1 MTKRISTLFFLLL
14 AVCRIVFS
22 QSIPDIPVLPEEQY
36 SIPDKVE
43 VGPTGAA
50 TYSIPLEMPLGTNG
64 FQPSLLINYNSQS
77 GYGMLGIGW
86 NIAGLSKIE
95 RGSKNFYHDETVKR
109 NGITFTDEDQLYL
122 DGQRLILL
130 SGQHFREGAVYGFEV
145 ENYARVT
152 IKKAFLKSE
161 NKSYTYFELKTL
173 DGKVFNYGLGNSSIV
188 SDSKSHHS
196 NFPYKG
202 AADAICWKLSSAKDI
217 DGNEISYVYSN
228 GGMTL
233 NRIYYAGTIVYFSYA
248 ENTKNPQRRY
258 IGDFELVNDRL
269 LVGINI
275 RQGNTDFRKYV
286 FDYEDKG
293 TVRRLNRIG
302 LYAWKPEK
310 SNDDDYSSLPI
321 YPGDDDDNIGIGN
334 EGIEGPKGDFEFL
347 GSTYI
352 EWGSIPEIENIELL
366 GLNPPDYDQMYIGDI
381 DGNGRKDH
389 IYLIYSKNN
398 NYFNI
403 KYENDG
409 NLREIYF
416 APIGESVI
424 FRIMPNV
431 LIQDIDL
438 DGKDEIVLL
447 YQEVIDDERSNDKS
461 QLRLKLFTYDEN
473 KKELVEKQDL
483 MVSNMISFFD
493 TWHPVIPPF
502 FSYVNDDIYPDL
514 RIIVYNRFVYKHNI
528 YIGEYVYDS
537 GVLKPLY
544 NTDMGTIKPVTVS
557 DSYNWRKSVL
567 GDFDGNGVLDLF
579 HCKSGDSYSD
589 NMINYSDK
597 FNIIES
603 GEWRVWQDGHQSSS
617 EGNDW
622 IDRAVPY
629 GMDINGDN
637 RTDLLI
643 QYQEQN
649 NHSWRVL
656 INNGINGIPK
666 MEHIDIIEASCLNQW
681 DNDYKI
687 PIDYNGDGLMDF
699 VVADECY
706 EGKRFIRTRWW
717 FYRNYNGELVLD
729 RVFETP
735 YEISYKS
742 NEERVPVVADINND
756 GVNDI
761 VYYENGR
768 LKAFTMYGASKTNL
782 VHKMTSG
789 KNKAY
794 EFTYKNH
801 DNYSKQGNIT
811 EPQYEGVKILNT
823 PLLVV
828 DILSINNSQQKQYN
842 YGKILFDNKKG
853 FIGFD
858 EIVERN
864 YFNRTDEN
872 NLYPVELLNY
882 TVTEMLFAPML
893 DINLLQSSNSYK
905 YLNLMLREKNVYKY
919 RRLPGGLQ
927 LYEPILKTTYENR
940 DIPISDLRYIPV
952 TTSIAF
958 EDYINNF
965 KKTTKYTYSGTGM
978 GVEISSKPKGTLLS
992 EEVIQG
998 EYIKRTEYS
1007 DFDREHKGIVEFL
1020 PKTKTVTYSKKSEK
1034 IAYRTNY
1041 EYDSKYRIIK
1051 QTDYANLPEQVVT
1064 EYEYYPHGNLRK
1076 TTVSVPGLPTQTDTY
1091 EYDKRFR
1098 LPTRTTNSLGQTT
1111 ERVYDF
1117 CTGNILRYR
1126 DIDGSVTKYKY
1137 NTKGRLC
1144 KKSLPTGQ
1152 TVEYESR
1159 YTKPEGADYFVSES
1173 YSPEPLSNTTVVYNK
1188 FDEEIERSETGPNGK
1203 ILFGEKS
1210 YDYRHRLYKDVG
1222 LHTKN
1227 DQSPPYT
1234 EYSYDHLDRIKSK
1247 TVFDGLFT
1255 NRTEYTYSGR
1265 TTTVTDAEDGKQISK
1280 TTLNDLGLVE
1290 SKTDRGGTIYYTYNA
1305 EGKPVSI
1312 SAGGATTEFKYDG
1325 YGNRISI
1332 KDPSAGTIV
1341 SSYYANGLLKSQTNA
1356 KGDRTTFEYDAL
1368 GRRTKE
1374 TETEA
1379 ANKYVY
1385 DYEYT
1390 YVSGTNGKGQIERIV
1405 LKENGTAKH
1414 TQDFTYNDK
1423 HLITKLTDTYKGDR
1437 YECSFEYD
1445 KYRQLIR
1452 ETSPSGLV
1460 KENVYNRYGEVI
1472 EIRAAGKT
1480 VWNLEDYDAKG
1491 NIRRF
1496 KLGEGIYTDYMY
1508 KKNNLLES
1516 IVTRCGL
1523 AKIPIQDVRYDYDRH
1538 YNLIQRND
1546 VTLHKNETFRYD
1558 DLDRLTDIRLN
1569 GGEDNS
1575 IWYQAN
1581 GNIFQKYDV
1590 GRYIYDPIRPFA
1602 VSYIGSASEGIS
1614 DTEQRLTYNAYN
1626 KVTLVAQGDTQYS
1639 IVYGLDR
1646 QRIESVLKDKGK
1658 VKYTRLYMG
1667 SYERKTSANGV
1678 VTHVDYIY
1686 APTGLA
1692 AIHKRIG
1699 TRQGTYYVLTDNI
1712 GSVSVV
1718 TDGFGN
1724 IINRYYYT
1732 AWGGRV
1738 RTDNGE
1744 YDHATYFGDEGG
1756 DVTDRGYTCHEH
1768 LTPLNL
1774 IDMNGRIYDPVL
1786 ARFLSPD
1793 PYIQAPD
1800 FTQNYNRYAYCLN
1813 NPFKYTDPSGEW
1825 IHLLIGAAIGGVTNL
1840 VINSIQ
1846 GNVKNF
1852 WQGLGYFGI
1861 GAAAGALSAAT
1872 AGGASSLL
1880 AGGSFGAGFM
1890 GSSTALTAGASF
1902 LNGAAISGSAGLA
1915 GGFVNG
1921 LGNGLMH
1928 GQKFGQALLSGA
1940 QEGLFGATV
1949 GGLVGGLVGGFSAF
1963 FRHRNFW
1970 DGSKVINTEVLADAN
1985 LPPIK
1990 QIGDF
1995 DCGYANAE
2003 ANTGVS
2009 QVAFKNK
2016 SIELMKQYP
2025 ELYSEKGVKPK
2036 LLGLSIENLTGRN
2049 CMLSND
2055 KFPTSVSEIQSYK
2068 MWLNQGNRFIFSSS
2082 TSTSMNHA
2090 TSLNKIIVKTV
2101 QKLSGAEYQKLFYE
2115 IMDSA
2120 GGYFK
2125 IIPAK
2130 ALNFDLF
2137 IRIFP

>member
-1 MTKRISTLFFLLL
+1 MTKRISILFFLLL
-14 AVCRIVFS
+14 AVGRIVFS
-22 QSIPDIPVLPEEQY
+22 QSIPDTHATPVSSGEPY

-43 VGPTGAA
+43 VGTTGAA
-50 TYSIPLEMPLGTNG
+50 TYSIPLEMPPGTNG
-64 FQPSLLINYNSQS
+64 FQPSFSINYNSQS

-86 NIAGLSKIE
+86 NVSGLSKIE
-95 RGSKNFYHDETVKR
+95 RGSKNFYHDEAVKR

-130 SGQHFREGAVYGFEV
+130 SGQHFREGAIYGFEV

-196 NFPYKG
+196 NFPYNG
-202 AADAICWKLSSAKDI
+202 AYDAICWKLSSAKDI

-233 NRIYYAGTIVYFSYA
+233 DRIYYAGTIVYFSYA

-258 IGDFELVNDRL
+258 IGDFKLVNDRL

-293 TVRRLNRIG
+293 TVRRLNRID

-310 SNDDDYSSLPI
+310 SKDDDDSSLPV
-321 YPGDDDDNIGIGN
+321 YPGDDDDNIGIGD
-334 EGIEGPKGDFEFL
+334 EGIEGPKGDFELL

-352 EWGSIPEIENIELL
+352 EWGSIPEIENIELF

-381 DGNGRKDH
+381 DGDGKKDY
-389 IYLIYSKNN
+389 IYLVYKEKE
-398 NYFNI
+398 YYYNI
-403 KYENDG
+403 KYESNG
-409 NLREIYF
+409 NLQEIGF
-416 APIGESVI
+416 TPKMFLP
-424 FRIMPNV
+424 FRKPTI

-447 YQEVIDDERSNDKS
+447 YDEFLTAPDLVFNS
-461 QLRLKLFTYDEN
+461 QLRLKLFTYDVS

-483 MVSNMISFFD
+483 MISSMVYSFLFSKEK
-493 TWHPVIPPF
+493 TELISAF
-502 FSYVNDDIYPDL
+502 FSYVDDDIYPDL
-514 RIIVYNRFVYKHNI
+514 RIIVKNKLIDPNNI
-528 YIGEYVYDS
+528 HIGEYVYRS

-544 NTDMGTIKPVTVS
+544 NTDMGTVKPVAVS
-557 DSYNWRKSVL
+557 DTENWQKNVL

-589 NMINYSDK
+589 NVIKISDK

-666 MEHIDIIEASCLNQW
+666 MEHIDIIEASCTNEW

-699 VVADECY
+699 VVADECHDIINK
-706 EGKRFIRTRWW
+706 ERRFTRTRWG
-717 FYRNYNGELVLD
+717 FYRNDNGKLVLD
-729 RVFETP
+729 RFFETP

-782 VHKMTSG
+782 VNKITSG
-789 KNKAY
+789 KNKTY

-801 DNYSKQGNIT
+801 DNYSKQGNVT
-811 EPQYEGVKILNT
+811 ELQYEGVKILNT

-858 EIVERN
+858 KIVERN
-864 YFNRTDEN
+864 YFNKTDKN
-872 NLYPVELLNY
+872 DLYPVELLNY
-882 TVTEMLFAPML
+882 TVTEMLFAPIL
-893 DINLLQSSNSYK
+893 DINLLQSSNSHK
-905 YLNLMLREKNVYKY
+905 YFNLMLKEKNVYKY
-919 RRLPGGLQ
+919 RRFPGGLQ

-940 DIPISDLRYIPV
+940 DIPVSDLRYIPV

-1137 NTKGRLC
+1137 NAQGRLC

-1173 YSPEPLSNTTVVYNK
+1173 YSPEPLSKTTVVYNK
-1188 FDEEIERSETGPNGK
+1188 FDEEIERQETGPNGS

-1210 YDYRHRLYKDVG
+1210 YDYRHRLYKEVG

-1227 DQSPPYT
+1227 EQSPPYT
-1234 EYSYDHLDRIKSK
+1234 EYSYDYLDRIKSK

-1255 NRTEYTYSGR
+1255 NRTEYAYSGR

-1496 KLGEGIYTDYMY
+1496 KLGEGIYTDYGY

-1569 GGEDNS
+1569 GGEGNS

-1678 VTHVDYIY
+1678 VTHLDYIY

-1692 AIHKRIG
+1692 AIHKRTG

-1786 ARFLSPD
+1786 GRFLSPD

-1825 IHLLIGAAIGGVTNL
+1825 ALLDDVIAAVVGGVINL
-1840 VINSIQ
+1840 TVNLIQ
-1846 GNVKNF
+1846 GNVKNVGHGF
-1852 WQGLGYFGI
+1852 ALFGVGAAGGLASLYVSPIVGAGFVSGANSFLNQGFNTHWQKIDAGQVLFSMAMGAGTSYLGGALGGALSQPISSVTSEIASPIIRETLTQGVINSSVGFTMGAGMALIGGAEFKDAMKQGGI
-1861 GAAAGALSAAT
+1861 GA
-1872 AGGASSLL
+1872 
-1880 AGGSFGAGFM
+1880 
-1890 GSSTALTAGASF
+1890 LT
-1902 LNGAAISGSAGLA
+1902 
-1915 GGFVNG
+1915 G
-1921 LGNGLMH
+1921 LGIGIMNGTVSAI
-1928 GQKFGQALLSGA
+1928 QYASKNDVN
-1940 QEGLFGATV
+1940 LFTG
-1949 GGLVGGLVGGFSAF
+1949 
-1963 FRHRNFW
+1963 
-1970 DGSKVINTEVLADAN
+1970 KEKNT
-1985 LPPIK
+1985 
-1990 QIGDF
+1990 
-1995 DCGYANAE
+1995 
-2003 ANTGVS
+2003 S
-2009 QVAFKNK
+2009 SK
-2016 SIELMKQYP
+2016 SIEYNFSNTTSEHQEDPGRRVPLNMIDEAIKTGIPSPDPQGTGAIMYKITMYRNGKSYTL
-2025 ELYSEKGVKPK
+2025 EVLYNSQTNEIWHFRYIPK
-2036 LLGLSIENLTGRN
+2036 
-2049 CMLSND
+2049 
-2055 KFPTSVSEIQSYK
+2055 
-2068 MWLNQGNRFIFSSS
+2068 
-2082 TSTSMNHA
+2082 
-2090 TSLNKIIVKTV
+2090 
-2101 QKLSGAEYQKLFYE
+2101 
-2115 IMDSA
+2115 
-2120 GGYFK
+2120 
-2125 IIPAK
+2125 
-2130 ALNFDLF
+2130 
-2137 IRIFP
+2137 

>member
-50 TYSIPLEMPLGTNG
+50 TYSIPLEMPPGTNG

-86 NIAGLSKIE
+86 NVSGLSKIE

-152 IKKAFLKSE
+152 IKKALLKSG
-161 NKSYTYFELKTL
+161 NKSHTYFELKTL

-217 DGNEISYVYSN
+217 DGNEISYIYSN

-233 NRIYYAGTIVYFSYA
+233 DRIYYAGTIVYFSYA

-258 IGDFELVNDRL
+258 VGDFELVNDKL

-275 RQGNTDFRKYV
+275 RQGSTDFRKYV

-293 TVRRLNRIG
+293 TVRRLNTIS

-310 SNDDDYSSLPI
+310 SKDDDDSSLPV
-321 YPGDDDDNIGIGN
+321 YPGDDDDNIGIGD
-334 EGIEGPKGDFEFL
+334 EGIEGPKGDFELL
-347 GSTYI
+347 GSTFI
-352 EWGSIPEIENIELL
+352 EWGSIPEIENIELF

-416 APIGESVI
+416 SPIGESVT
-424 FRIMPNV
+424 FRIKPNI

-447 YQEVIDDERSNDKS
+447 YQEVIDAERSNLKS

-493 TWHPVIPPF
+493 TWHQVIPPF

-514 RIIVYNRFVYKHNI
+514 RIIVYNRFIYKHNI

-579 HCKSGDSYSD
+579 HGKSASLV
-589 NMINYSDK
+589 NNVINYSDK

-603 GEWRVWQDGHQSSS
+603 GVWRVWQDGHQSSS

-629 GMDINGDN
+629 GIDINGDN

-801 DNYSKQGNIT
+801 DNYSNPGNIT

-828 DILSINNSQQKQYN
+828 DILSINNSQEKQYN

-864 YFNRTDEN
+864 YFNKTDKN
-872 NLYPVELLNY
+872 DLYPVELLNY

-905 YLNLMLREKNVYKY
+905 YLNLMLKEKNVYKY

-958 EDYINNF
+958 EDHINNF
-965 KKTTKYTYSGTGM
+965 KKTTNYTYSGTGM
-978 GVEISSKPKGTLLS
+978 GVEMSSKPKGTLLS

-1020 PKTKTVTYSKKSEK
+1020 PKTKTVTYSKNSEK

-1098 LPTRTTNSLGQTT
+1098 LPTRTANSLGQTT

-1117 CTGNILRYR
+1117 CTGNILIYR

-1210 YDYRHRLYKDVG
+1210 YDYRHRLYKEVG

-1390 YVSGTNGKGQIERIV
+1390 YVSGNDGKGQIERIV

-1423 HLITKLTDTYKGDR
+1423 HLITKLTDTYKGDK
-1437 YECSFEYD
+1437 YERSFEYD

-1472 EIRAAGKT
+1472 EIKAADQT
-1480 VWNLEDYDAKG
+1480 VWKLEDYDAKG

-1496 KLGEGIYTDYMY
+1496 KLGEWINTYYMY

-1523 AKIPIQDVRYDYDRH
+1523 PKTPLQEVRYDYDRH

-1546 VTLHKNETFRYD
+1546 ITLSKNETFEYD

-1569 GGEDNS
+1569 GGDGNS

-1602 VSYIGSASEGIS
+1602 VSYIGSASKGIS

-1667 SYERKTSANGV
+1667 SYERKTSADGV
-1678 VTHVDYIY
+1678 VTLVDYIY

-1692 AIHKRIG
+1692 AIHKRTG

-1712 GSVSVV
+1712 GSVSAV
-1718 TDGFGN
+1718 TDYMGN

-1813 NPFKYTDPSGEW
+1813 NPFKYTDPSGEIAW
-1825 IHLLIGAAIGGVTNL
+1825 FVIPLITAGIFAVGNTVAHSVRGDVGNFWSGLKYFGQGALTGFALGCAWEFAPAITWLGLGQGIQTAMTVYTYGKVIEGVVGTAVGAFNGGWKGVGNGAKTFLGNFYLDENEWLGGIWQGFSRHTWEMLQSFVGEGYTHVKNAFREVDRVDYFGGATFATKENSESRFGVSIGNYINVNIKDKIKGKFDDRVISDPLFMHEYGHTLDSRLFGISYLFAIGIPSL
-1840 VINSIQ
+1840 IS
-1846 GNVKNF
+1846 
-1852 WQGLGYFGI
+1852 
-1861 GAAAGALSAAT
+1861 AAGDGNHSIFWAERRANRHAKRYFKRYYGIDWAT
-1872 AGGASSLL
+1872 
-1880 AGGSFGAGFM
+1880 
-1890 GSSTALTAGASF
+1890 
-1902 LNGAAISGSAGLA
+1902 
-1915 GGFVNG
+1915 
-1921 LGNGLMH
+1921 
-1928 GQKFGQALLSGA
+1928 QKTKYYG
-1940 QEGLFGATV
+1940 
-1949 GGLVGGLVGGFSAF
+1949 
-1963 FRHRNFW
+1963 
-1970 DGSKVINTEVLADAN
+1970 ITE
-1985 LPPIK
+1985 
-1990 QIGDF
+1990 
-1995 DCGYANAE
+1995 
-2003 ANTGVS
+2003 
-2009 QVAFKNK
+2009 
-2016 SIELMKQYP
+2016 
-2025 ELYSEKGVKPK
+2025 
-2036 LLGLSIENLTGRN
+2036 EN
-2049 CMLSND
+2049 
-2055 KFPTSVSEIQSYK
+2055 FPTY
-2068 MWLNQGNRFIFSSS
+2068 
-2082 TSTSMNHA
+2082 
-2090 TSLNKIIVKTV
+2090 
-2101 QKLSGAEYQKLFYE
+2101 
-2115 IMDSA
+2115 
-2120 GGYFK
+2120 
-2125 IIPAK
+2125 
-2130 ALNFDLF
+2130 
-2137 IRIFP
+2137 

>member
-14 AVCRIVFS
+14 AGCRIVFS

-50 TYSIPLEMPLGTNG
+50 TYSIPLEMLPGTNG
-64 FQPSLLINYNSQS
+64 FQPSFSINYNSQS

-86 NIAGLSKIE
+86 NVSGLSKIE
-95 RGSKNFYHDETVKR
+95 RGSKSFYHDETVKR

-152 IKKAFLKSE
+152 IKKALLKSG

-233 NRIYYAGTIVYFSYA
+233 DRIYYAGTTVYFSYA

-275 RQGNTDFRKYV
+275 RQGSTDFRKYV

-293 TVRRLNRIG
+293 TVRRLNTIS

-310 SNDDDYSSLPI
+310 SKDDDDSSLPV
-321 YPGDDDDNIGIGN
+321 YPGDDDDNIGIGD
-334 EGIEGPKGDFEFL
+334 EGIEGPKGDFEHL

-352 EWGSIPEIENIELL
+352 EWGSSPEIEIVDLQAQSV
-366 GLNPPDYDQMYIGDI
+366 PDYDQMYMGDI
-381 DGNGRKDH
+381 DGDGKKDY
-389 IYLIYSKNN
+389 IYLVYKEKE
-398 NYFNI
+398 YYYNI
-403 KYENDG
+403 KYESNG
-409 NLREIYF
+409 NLQEIGF
-416 APIGESVI
+416 TPKMFLPFRKPII
-424 FRIMPNV
+424 

-447 YQEVIDDERSNDKS
+447 YDEFLTAPDLVFNS
-461 QLRLKLFTYDEN
+461 QLRLKLFTYDVS

-483 MVSNMISFFD
+483 MISSMVYSFLFSKEK
-493 TWHPVIPPF
+493 TELISAF
-502 FSYVNDDIYPDL
+502 FSYVDDDIYPDL
-514 RIIVYNRFVYKHNI
+514 RIIVKNKLIDPNNI
-528 YIGEYVYDS
+528 HIGEYVYRS

-544 NTDMGTIKPVTVS
+544 NTDMGTVKPVAVS
-557 DSYNWRKSVL
+557 DTENWQKNVL

-589 NMINYSDK
+589 NVIKISDK

-603 GEWRVWQDGHQSSS
+603 GEWRVWKFSNWSNS
-617 EGNDW
+617 EFNDW
-622 IDRAVPY
+622 INKAVPY
-629 GMDINGDN
+629 GIDINGDN
-637 RTDLLI
+637 RTDMLI
-643 QYQEQN
+643 EYPEGN
-649 NHSWRVL
+649 NIVWVGL
-656 INNGINGIPK
+656 INNGIHESPK
-666 MEHIDIIEASCLNQW
+666 MEHVEVFGASYANEW
-681 DNDYKI
+681 DNAYKI

-699 VVADECY
+699 VEADEFY
-706 EGKRFIRTRWW
+706 DGEQFIRTYWG
-717 FYRNYNGELVLD
+717 FYRNDNGKLVLD
-729 RVFETP
+729 RFFETP

-782 VHKMTSG
+782 VHKITSG
-789 KNKAY
+789 KNKTY

-801 DNYSKQGNIT
+801 DNYSKQGNVT

-858 EIVERN
+858 KIVERN
-864 YFNRTDEN
+864 YFNKTDKN
-872 NLYPVELLNY
+872 DLYPVELLNY
-882 TVTEMLFAPML
+882 TVTEMLFAPIL
-893 DINLLQSSNSYK
+893 DINLLQSSNSHK
-905 YLNLMLREKNVYKY
+905 YFNLMLKEKNVYKY
-919 RRLPGGLQ
+919 RRFPGGLQ

-940 DIPISDLRYIPV
+940 DIPVSDLRYIPV

-1137 NTKGRLC
+1137 NAQGRLC

-1173 YSPEPLSNTTVVYNK
+1173 YSPEPLSKTTVVYNK
-1188 FDEEIERSETGPNGK
+1188 FDEEIERQETGSNGS

-1210 YDYRHRLYKDVG
+1210 YDYRHRLYKEVG

-1227 DQSPPYT
+1227 EQSPPYT
-1234 EYSYDHLDRIKSK
+1234 EYSYDYLDRIKSK

-1255 NRTEYTYSGR
+1255 NRTEYAYSGR

-1390 YVSGTNGKGQIERIV
+1390 YVLGTNGKGQIERIV

-1423 HLITKLTDTYKGDR
+1423 HLITKLTDTYKGDK
-1437 YECSFEYD
+1437 YERSFEYD

-1538 YNLIQRND
+1538 YNLIKRND
-1546 VTLHKNETFRYD
+1546 ITLSKNETFEYD

-1692 AIHKRIG
+1692 AIHKRTG
-1699 TRQGTYYVLTDNI
+1699 TRQGIYYVLTDNI

-1768 LTPLNL
+1768 LAPLNL

-1825 IHLLIGAAIGGVTNL
+1825 AILDDVIAAVVGGVINL
-1840 VINSIQ
+1840 TVNLIQ
-1846 GNVKNF
+1846 GNVKDPGHGFALFGVGAAGGLASLYVSPIVGASFVSGANSF
-1852 WQGLGYFGI
+1852 LNQGFNTHWQKIDAGQVFFSMAMGAGTSYLGGALGSALSQPISRVTSEIASPIIRETLTQGVTNASVGFTIGAGMAWVSGAEFKDVMKQGGI
-1861 GAAAGALSAAT
+1861 GA
-1872 AGGASSLL
+1872 
-1880 AGGSFGAGFM
+1880 
-1890 GSSTALTAGASF
+1890 LT
-1902 LNGAAISGSAGLA
+1902 
-1915 GGFVNG
+1915 G
-1921 LGNGLMH
+1921 LGIGIMNGTVSAI
-1928 GQKFGQALLSGA
+1928 QYASKNDVN
-1940 QEGLFGATV
+1940 LFTG
-1949 GGLVGGLVGGFSAF
+1949 
-1963 FRHRNFW
+1963 
-1970 DGSKVINTEVLADAN
+1970 KEKNT
-1985 LPPIK
+1985 
-1990 QIGDF
+1990 
-1995 DCGYANAE
+1995 
-2003 ANTGVS
+2003 S
-2009 QVAFKNK
+2009 SK
-2016 SIELMKQYP
+2016 SIEYNFSDTPSKHQEDSERRVPLNMIDEAIKTGIPSPDPQGTGAIMYKITMYRNGKSYTL
-2025 ELYSEKGVKPK
+2025 EVLYNSQTNEIWHFKYSPK
-2036 LLGLSIENLTGRN
+2036 
-2049 CMLSND
+2049 
-2055 KFPTSVSEIQSYK
+2055 
-2068 MWLNQGNRFIFSSS
+2068 
-2082 TSTSMNHA
+2082 
-2090 TSLNKIIVKTV
+2090 
-2101 QKLSGAEYQKLFYE
+2101 
-2115 IMDSA
+2115 
-2120 GGYFK
+2120 
-2125 IIPAK
+2125 
-2130 ALNFDLF
+2130 
-2137 IRIFP
+2137 

>member
-1 MTKRISTLFFLLL
+1 MTKRISILFFLLL
-14 AVCRIVFS
+14 AVCRIAFS
-22 QSIPDIPVLPEEQY
+22 QLTPDVPIFPVAPGEQY

-43 VGPTGAA
+43 VSTTGVA
-50 TYSIPLEMPLGTNG
+50 TYSIPLEMPPGANG
-64 FQPSLLINYNSQS
+64 FQPSLSINYNSQS

-86 NIAGLSKIE
+86 NVSGLSKIE

-152 IKKAFLKSE
+152 IKKTFLKSE

-173 DGKVFNYGLGNSSIV
+173 DGKVFNYGLGNNSIV

-196 NFPYKG
+196 NFPYNG

-233 NRIYYAGTIVYFSYA
+233 NSIYYAGTTVYFSYA

-258 IGDFELVNDRL
+258 VGDFKLVNDKL
-269 LVGINI
+269 LVEINI
-275 RQGNTDFRKYV
+275 SGFRKYV
-286 FDYEDKG
+286 FNYEDKG

-302 LYAWKPEK
+302 IYAWKPEK
-310 SNDDDYSSLPI
+310 SKDDDDSSLPM
-321 YPGDDDDNIGIGN
+321 YPGDEDDNIGIGQ
-334 EGIEGPKGDFEFL
+334 EMPKGNFEHL
-347 GSTYI
+347 ASTSI
-352 EWGSIPEIENIELL
+352 EWGSSSEIEIVDLQAQSVSGYE
-366 GLNPPDYDQMYIGDI
+366 QMYIGDI
-381 DGNGRKDH
+381 NGDGKKDY
-389 IYLIYSKNN
+389 IYLVYKDKEDDYS
-398 NYFNI
+398 I
-403 KYENDG
+403 KYECNG
-409 NLREIYF
+409 NLREIGF
-416 APIGESVI
+416 TPKIAFTFRDPII
-424 FRIMPNV
+424 

-438 DGKDEIVLL
+438 DGKDEIVFL
-447 YQEVIDDERSNDKS
+447 YDEFLETQGQTTNS
-461 QLRLKLFTYDEN
+461 QLRLKLFKYDGIQR
-473 KKELVEKQDL
+473 KLVEKQDFL
-483 MVSNMISFFD
+483 ISSMVYNSSHIDEKSELIS
-493 TWHPVIPPF
+493 TF
-502 FSYVNDDIYPDL
+502 FSYIDDNMYPDL
-514 RIIVYNRFVYKHNI
+514 RIIVNHKFVDPNNI
-528 YIGEYVYDS
+528 YIGEYVYRS
-537 GVLKPLY
+537 GLLNPLY
-544 NTDMGTIKPVTVS
+544 NTDMVTVRPVPVS
-557 DSYNWRKSVL
+557 DPNNWPKNVL

-579 HCKSGDSYSD
+579 HCKSGDSYLD

-603 GEWRVWQDGHQSSS
+603 GIWRVWQEGNHLTS

-622 IDRAVPY
+622 IDKAVPY
-629 GMDINGDN
+629 GIDINGDN
-637 RTDLLI
+637 RMDVLI
-643 QYQEQN
+643 QYQEEGD
-649 NHSWRVL
+649 HSWRVL
-656 INNGINGIPK
+656 INDGINGIPK
-666 MEHIDIIEASCLNQW
+666 MEHIDIIEASSTNQW
-681 DNDYKI
+681 DNDHKI

-699 VVADECY
+699 VVVDECY
-706 EGKRFIRTRWW
+706 EDNWFIRTRWW
-717 FYRNYNGELVLD
+717 FYRNDNGRLVFD
-729 RVFETP
+729 RVIDTP
-735 YEISYKS
+735 YQISYDI
-742 NEERVPVVADINND
+742 NEKRVPVVADINND
-756 GVNDI
+756 GVSDI
-761 VYYENGR
+761 VYCEKDR

-782 VHKMTSG
+782 VHKITSG
-789 KNKAY
+789 KNKTY
-794 EFTYKNH
+794 EFTYKNY
-801 DNYSKQGNIT
+801 YSYNIYGSDLP
-811 EPQYEGVKILNT
+811 ELEYEGLRTLHI
-823 PLLVV
+823 PLPVV
-828 DILSINNSQQKQYN
+828 DKLKINNSQVKEYE
-842 YGKILFDNKKG
+842 YGKMLSNNSKG
-853 FIGFD
+853 FLGFD
-858 EIVERN
+858 KLIESSYFIN
-864 YFNRTDEN
+864 YNEDPLYTITDKN
-872 NLYPVELLNY
+872 
-882 TVTEMLFAPML
+882 VTELVFTPIFSK
-893 DINLLQSSNSYK
+893 DDVWNSTNPYK
-905 YLNLMLREKNVYKY
+905 YLNLVPKEKKIHKIQQY
-919 RRLPGGLQ
+919 Q
-927 LYEPILKTTYENR
+927 LAESSYHPISTTYYTNKYINI
-940 DIPISDLRYIPV
+940 DNLRYIPV
-952 TTSIAF
+952 TTGIVF
-958 EDYINNF
+958 EDHINNL
-965 KKTTKYTYSGTGM
+965 KKTTNYTYSGTGM
-978 GVEISSKPKGTLLS
+978 GGEMSSKPKGTLLS

-1020 PKTKTVTYSKKSEK
+1020 PKTKTVTYSKNSEK

-1051 QTDYANLPEQVVT
+1051 QMDYANLPEQVVT
-1064 EYEYYPHGNLRK
+1064 EYEYYPRGNLRK

-1098 LPTRTTNSLGQTT
+1098 LPTRTANSLGQTT

-1117 CTGNILRYR
+1117 CTGNVLRYS

-1188 FDEEIERSETGPNGK
+1188 FDEEIERQETGPNGK

-1210 YDYRHRLYKDVG
+1210 YDYRHRLYKEVG

-1227 DQSPPYT
+1227 EQSPPYT
-1234 EYSYDHLDRIKSK
+1234 EYSYDYLDRIKSK

-1255 NRTEYTYSGR
+1255 NRTEYAYSGR

-1280 TTLNDLGLVE
+1280 TTLNALGLVE

-1356 KGDRTTFEYDAL
+1356 KGDRTTFAYDAL

-1390 YVSGTNGKGQIERIV
+1390 YVSGANGKGQIERIV

-1423 HLITKLTDTYKGDR
+1423 HLITKLTDTYKGDK
-1437 YECSFEYD
+1437 YERSFEYD
-1445 KYRQLIR
+1445 KYWQLIR
-1452 ETSPSGLV
+1452 ETSPSGLI

-1472 EIRAAGKT
+1472 EIKAADQT
-1480 VWNLEDYDAKG
+1480 VWKLEDYDAKG

-1496 KLGEGIYTDYMY
+1496 GLGNQIYTEYRY

-1602 VSYIGSASEGIS
+1602 VSYIGSASKGIS

-1646 QRIESVLKDKGK
+1646 QRIESVLKDKDM
-1658 VKYTRLYMG
+1658 VMYTNLYMG
-1667 SYERKTSANGV
+1667 SYERKTSADGV

-1692 AIHKRIG
+1692 AIHKCTG
-1699 TRQGTYYVLTDNI
+1699 THHSTYYVLTDNI
-1712 GSVSVV
+1712 GSVSAV
-1718 TDGFGN
+1718 TDDMGS
-1724 IINRYYYT
+1724 IVNRYYYT

-1738 RTDNGE
+1738 RTDDGE
-1744 YDHATYFGDEGG
+1744 YK

-1813 NPFKYTDPSGEW
+1813 NPFKYTDPSGENPL
-1825 IHLLIGAAIGGVTNL
+1825 IVAAVIGAIVGAYSGGVIANNGQYNPTKWDYSAGKTWGYMLGGAFVGGVSGYLGGVVAASGMPMANTFGLITSSFVNSVGTHIYTGGQTPVSINFGFASYDITNNEWGYLGKKGNKWYENLGYGLGALANLSDILTGFRPQKVDLVTENSDAIGH
-1840 VINSIQ
+1840 
-1846 GNVKNF
+1846 
-1852 WQGLGYFGI
+1852 
-1861 GAAAGALSAAT
+1861 SAIVEEGSAT
-1872 AGGASSLL
+1872 AT
-1880 AGGSFGAGFM
+1880 GSGNGNPAYADPNGIISVGPNRYIDPDGSWHWMKGTNHWDTHTGAGETYWRQTLNVNK
-1890 GSSTALTAGASF
+1890 GTITKYANWLNAREIAGKLHYSVEISSCVSHTSIAL
-1902 LNGAAISGSAGLA
+1902 N
-1915 GGFVNG
+1915 
-1921 LGNGLMH
+1921 
-1928 GQKFGQALLSGA
+1928 LSGIFNIGIHPYLLNV
-1940 QEGLFGATV
+1940 QMYLWSNGIRPWT
-1949 GGLVGGLVGGFSAF
+1949 FSY
-1963 FRHRNFW
+1963 
-1970 DGSKVINTEVLADAN
+1970 L
-1985 LPPIK
+1985 
-1990 QIGDF
+1990 
-1995 DCGYANAE
+1995 
-2003 ANTGVS
+2003 
-2009 QVAFKNK
+2009 
-2016 SIELMKQYP
+2016 
-2025 ELYSEKGVKPK
+2025 
-2036 LLGLSIENLTGRN
+2036 
-2049 CMLSND
+2049 
-2055 KFPTSVSEIQSYK
+2055 
-2068 MWLNQGNRFIFSSS
+2068 LNQ
-2082 TSTSMNHA
+2082 
-2090 TSLNKIIVKTV
+2090 
-2101 QKLSGAEYQKLFYE
+2101 
-2115 IMDSA
+2115 
-2120 GGYFK
+2120 
-2125 IIPAK
+2125 
-2130 ALNFDLF
+2130 
-2137 IRIFP
+2137 

>member
-43 VGPTGAA
+43 VSTTGAA
-50 TYSIPLEMPLGTNG
+50 TYSIPLEMPPGTNG

-109 NGITFTDEDQLYL
+109 NSITFTDEDQLYL

-152 IKKAFLKSE
+152 IKKALLKSE

-188 SDSKSHHS
+188 SDSKSHYS

-217 DGNEISYVYSN
+217 DGNEISYIYSN

-233 NRIYYAGTIVYFSYA
+233 DRIYYAGTIVYFSYA

-258 IGDFELVNDRL
+258 VGDFELVNDKL

-275 RQGNTDFRKYV
+275 RQGSTDFRKYV

-293 TVRRLNRIG
+293 TVRRLNTIS

-310 SNDDDYSSLPI
+310 SKDDDDSSLPV
-321 YPGDDDDNIGIGN
+321 YPGDDDDNIGIGD
-334 EGIEGPKGDFEFL
+334 EGIEGPKGDFELL
-347 GSTYI
+347 GSTFI
-352 EWGSIPEIENIELL
+352 EWGSIPEIENIELF

-416 APIGESVI
+416 SPIGESVT
-424 FRIMPNV
+424 FRIKPNI

-447 YQEVIDDERSNDKS
+447 YQEVIDAERSNLKS

-493 TWHPVIPPF
+493 TWHQVIPPF

-514 RIIVYNRFVYKHNI
+514 RIIVYNRFIYKHNI

-579 HCKSGDSYSD
+579 HGKSASLV
-589 NMINYSDK
+589 NNVINYSDK

-603 GEWRVWQDGHQSSS
+603 GVWRVWQDGHQSSS

-629 GMDINGDN
+629 GIDINGDN

-801 DNYSKQGNIT
+801 DNYSNPGNIT

-828 DILSINNSQQKQYN
+828 DILSINNSQEKQYN

-864 YFNRTDEN
+864 YFNKTDKN
-872 NLYPVELLNY
+872 DLYPVELLNY

-905 YLNLMLREKNVYKY
+905 YLNLMLKEKNVYKY

-958 EDYINNF
+958 EDHINNF
-965 KKTTKYTYSGTGM
+965 KKTTNYTYSGTGM
-978 GVEISSKPKGTLLS
+978 GVEMSSKPKGTLLS

-1020 PKTKTVTYSKKSEK
+1020 PKTKTVTYSKNSEK

-1098 LPTRTTNSLGQTT
+1098 LPTRTANSLGQTT

-1117 CTGNILRYR
+1117 CTGNILIYR

-1210 YDYRHRLYKDVG
+1210 YDYRHRLYKEVG

-1325 YGNRISI
+1325 YGNRVSI

-1368 GRRTKE
+1368 GRQTKE

-1390 YVSGTNGKGQIERIV
+1390 YVSGANGKGQIERIV

-1423 HLITKLTDTYKGDR
+1423 HLITKLTDTYKGDK
-1437 YECSFEYD
+1437 YERAFEYD
-1445 KYRQLIR
+1445 KYWQLIR

-1472 EIRAAGKT
+1472 EIKAADQT
-1480 VWNLEDYDAKG
+1480 VWKLEDYDAKG

-1496 KLGEGIYTDYMY
+1496 GLGNQIYTEYRY

-1569 GGEDNS
+1569 GGEGNS
-1575 IWYQAN
+1575 IWYQPN

-1602 VSYIGSASEGIS
+1602 VSYIGSASKGIS

-1692 AIHKRIG
+1692 AIHKRTG

-1825 IHLLIGAAIGGVTNL
+1825 ALLDDVIAAVVGGVINL
-1840 VINSIQ
+1840 TVNLIQ
-1846 GNVKNF
+1846 GNVKNVGHGF
-1852 WQGLGYFGI
+1852 ALFGVGAAGGLASLYVSPIVGAGFVSGANSFLNQGFNTHWQKIDAGQVFFSMAMGAGTSYLGGALGSALSQPISRVTSEIASPIIRETLTQGVTNASVGFTMGAGMALIGGAKFKDAMKQGGI
-1861 GAAAGALSAAT
+1861 GA
-1872 AGGASSLL
+1872 
-1880 AGGSFGAGFM
+1880 
-1890 GSSTALTAGASF
+1890 LT
-1902 LNGAAISGSAGLA
+1902 
-1915 GGFVNG
+1915 G
-1921 LGNGLMH
+1921 LGIGIMNGTVSAIQYASKNDVNLWTGKSKAVETNTLINENNSMSLH
-1928 GQKFGQALLSGA
+1928 ANQRVSDRHVEQKDIKETLNNPLKITKIKYDSQ
-1940 QEGLFGATV
+1940 GLPSIRYIGHKATV
-1949 GGLVGGLVGGFSAF
+1949 
-1963 FRHRNFW
+1963 
-1970 DGSKVINTEVLADAN
+1970 VLN
-1985 LPPIK
+1985 P
-1990 QIGDF
+1990 
-1995 DCGYANAE
+1995 E
-2003 ANTGVS
+2003 TGKIITVYPTS
-2009 QVAFKNK
+2009 TQRLNNILKNK
-2016 SIELMKQYP
+2016 
-2025 ELYSEKGVKPK
+2025 
-2036 LLGLSIENLTGRN
+2036 
-2049 CMLSND
+2049 
-2055 KFPTSVSEIQSYK
+2055 
-2068 MWLNQGNRFIFSSS
+2068 
-2082 TSTSMNHA
+2082 
-2090 TSLNKIIVKTV
+2090 
-2101 QKLSGAEYQKLFYE
+2101 
-2115 IMDSA
+2115 
-2120 GGYFK
+2120 
-2125 IIPAK
+2125 
-2130 ALNFDLF
+2130 
-2137 IRIFP
+2137 

>member
-1 MTKRISTLFFLLL
+1 
-14 AVCRIVFS
+14 
-22 QSIPDIPVLPEEQY
+22 
-36 SIPDKVE
+36 
-43 VGPTGAA
+43 
-50 TYSIPLEMPLGTNG
+50 
-64 FQPSLLINYNSQS
+64 
-77 GYGMLGIGW
+77 
-86 NIAGLSKIE
+86 
-95 RGSKNFYHDETVKR
+95 
-109 NGITFTDEDQLYL
+109 
-122 DGQRLILL
+122 
-130 SGQHFREGAVYGFEV
+130 
-145 ENYARVT
+145 
-152 IKKAFLKSE
+152 
-161 NKSYTYFELKTL
+161 
-173 DGKVFNYGLGNSSIV
+173 
-188 SDSKSHHS
+188 
-196 NFPYKG
+196 
-202 AADAICWKLSSAKDI
+202 
-217 DGNEISYVYSN
+217 
-228 GGMTL
+228 
-233 NRIYYAGTIVYFSYA
+233 
-248 ENTKNPQRRY
+248 
-258 IGDFELVNDRL
+258 
-269 LVGINI
+269 
-275 RQGNTDFRKYV
+275 
-286 FDYEDKG
+286 
-293 TVRRLNRIG
+293 
-302 LYAWKPEK
+302 
-310 SNDDDYSSLPI
+310 
-321 YPGDDDDNIGIGN
+321 
-334 EGIEGPKGDFEFL
+334 
-347 GSTYI
+347 
-352 EWGSIPEIENIELL
+352 
-366 GLNPPDYDQMYIGDI
+366 
-381 DGNGRKDH
+381 
-389 IYLIYSKNN
+389 
-398 NYFNI
+398 
-403 KYENDG
+403 
-409 NLREIYF
+409 
-416 APIGESVI
+416 
-424 FRIMPNV
+424 
-431 LIQDIDL
+431 
-438 DGKDEIVLL
+438 
-447 YQEVIDDERSNDKS
+447 
-461 QLRLKLFTYDEN
+461 
-473 KKELVEKQDL
+473 
-483 MVSNMISFFD
+483 
-493 TWHPVIPPF
+493 
-502 FSYVNDDIYPDL
+502 
-514 RIIVYNRFVYKHNI
+514 
-528 YIGEYVYDS
+528 
-537 GVLKPLY
+537 
-544 NTDMGTIKPVTVS
+544 
-557 DSYNWRKSVL
+557 
-567 GDFDGNGVLDLF
+567 
-579 HCKSGDSYSD
+579 
-589 NMINYSDK
+589 
-597 FNIIES
+597 
-603 GEWRVWQDGHQSSS
+603 
-617 EGNDW
+617 
-622 IDRAVPY
+622 
-629 GMDINGDN
+629 
-637 RTDLLI
+637 
-643 QYQEQN
+643 
-649 NHSWRVL
+649 
-656 INNGINGIPK
+656 
-666 MEHIDIIEASCLNQW
+666 
-681 DNDYKI
+681 
-687 PIDYNGDGLMDF
+687 
-699 VVADECY
+699 
-706 EGKRFIRTRWW
+706 
-717 FYRNYNGELVLD
+717 
-729 RVFETP
+729 
-735 YEISYKS
+735 
-742 NEERVPVVADINND
+742 
-756 GVNDI
+756 
-761 VYYENGR
+761 
-768 LKAFTMYGASKTNL
+768 
-782 VHKMTSG
+782 
-789 KNKAY
+789 
-794 EFTYKNH
+794 
-801 DNYSKQGNIT
+801 
-811 EPQYEGVKILNT
+811 
-823 PLLVV
+823 
-828 DILSINNSQQKQYN
+828 
-842 YGKILFDNKKG
+842 
-853 FIGFD
+853 
-858 EIVERN
+858 
-864 YFNRTDEN
+864 
-872 NLYPVELLNY
+872 
-882 TVTEMLFAPML
+882 
-893 DINLLQSSNSYK
+893 
-905 YLNLMLREKNVYKY
+905 
-919 RRLPGGLQ
+919 
-927 LYEPILKTTYENR
+927 
-940 DIPISDLRYIPV
+940 
-952 TTSIAF
+952 
-958 EDYINNF
+958 
-965 KKTTKYTYSGTGM
+965 M
-978 GVEISSKPKGTLLS
+978 GVEMSSKPKGTLLS

-1020 PKTKTVTYSKKSEK
+1020 PKTKTVTYSKNSEK

-1098 LPTRTTNSLGQTT
+1098 LPTRTANSLGQTT

-1117 CTGNILRYR
+1117 CTGNILIYR

-1210 YDYRHRLYKDVG
+1210 YDYRHRLYKEVG

-1325 YGNRISI
+1325 YGNRVSI

-1341 SSYYANGLLKSQTNA
+1341 SSYHANGLLKSQTNA

-1368 GRRTKE
+1368 GRQTKE

-1390 YVSGTNGKGQIERIV
+1390 YVSGANGKGQIERIV

-1423 HLITKLTDTYKGDR
+1423 HLITKLTDTYKGDK
-1437 YECSFEYD
+1437 YERAFEYD
-1445 KYRQLIR
+1445 KYWQLIR

-1472 EIRAAGKT
+1472 EIKAADQT
-1480 VWNLEDYDAKG
+1480 VWKLEDYDAKG

-1496 KLGEGIYTDYMY
+1496 GLGNQIYTEYRY

-1569 GGEDNS
+1569 GGEGNS
-1575 IWYQAN
+1575 IWYQPN

-1602 VSYIGSASEGIS
+1602 VSYIGSASKGIS

-1692 AIHKRIG
+1692 AIHKRTG

-1813 NPFKYTDPSGEW
+1813 NPFKYPDPSGEW
-1825 IHLLIGAAIGGVTNL
+1825 ALLDDVIAAVVGGVINL
-1840 VINSIQ
+1840 TVNLIQ
-1846 GNVKNF
+1846 GNVKNVGHGF
-1852 WQGLGYFGI
+1852 ALFGVGAAGGLASLYVSPIVGASFVSGANSFLNQGFNTHWQKIDAGQVFFSMAMGAGTSYLGGALGSALSQPISRVTSEIASPIIRETLTQGVTNASVGFTMGAGMALIGGAKFKDAMKQGGI
-1861 GAAAGALSAAT
+1861 GA
-1872 AGGASSLL
+1872 
-1880 AGGSFGAGFM
+1880 
-1890 GSSTALTAGASF
+1890 LT
-1902 LNGAAISGSAGLA
+1902 
-1915 GGFVNG
+1915 G
-1921 LGNGLMH
+1921 LGIGIMNGTVSAIQYASKNDVNLWTGKSKAVETNTLINENNSMSLH
-1928 GQKFGQALLSGA
+1928 ANQRVSDRHVEQKDIKETLNNPLKITKIKYDSQ
-1940 QEGLFGATV
+1940 GLPSIRYIGHKATV
-1949 GGLVGGLVGGFSAF
+1949 
-1963 FRHRNFW
+1963 
-1970 DGSKVINTEVLADAN
+1970 VLN
-1985 LPPIK
+1985 P
-1990 QIGDF
+1990 
-1995 DCGYANAE
+1995 E
-2003 ANTGVS
+2003 TGKIITVYPTS
-2009 QVAFKNK
+2009 TQRLNNILKNK
-2016 SIELMKQYP
+2016 
-2025 ELYSEKGVKPK
+2025 
-2036 LLGLSIENLTGRN
+2036 
-2049 CMLSND
+2049 
-2055 KFPTSVSEIQSYK
+2055 
-2068 MWLNQGNRFIFSSS
+2068 
-2082 TSTSMNHA
+2082 
-2090 TSLNKIIVKTV
+2090 
-2101 QKLSGAEYQKLFYE
+2101 
-2115 IMDSA
+2115 
-2120 GGYFK
+2120 
-2125 IIPAK
+2125 
-2130 ALNFDLF
+2130 
-2137 IRIFP
+2137 

>member
-50 TYSIPLEMPLGTNG
+50 TYSIPLEMPPGTNG

-86 NIAGLSKIE
+86 NVSGLSKIE

-152 IKKAFLKSE
+152 IKKALLKSG
-161 NKSYTYFELKTL
+161 NKSHTYFELKTL

-217 DGNEISYVYSN
+217 DGNEISYIYSN

-233 NRIYYAGTIVYFSYA
+233 DRIYYAGTIVYFSYA

-258 IGDFELVNDRL
+258 VGDFELVNDKL

-275 RQGNTDFRKYV
+275 RQGSTDFRKYV

-293 TVRRLNRIG
+293 TVRRLNTIS

-310 SNDDDYSSLPI
+310 SKDDDDSSLPV
-321 YPGDDDDNIGIGN
+321 YPGDDDDNIGIGD
-334 EGIEGPKGDFEFL
+334 EGIEGPKGDFELL
-347 GSTYI
+347 GSTFI
-352 EWGSIPEIENIELL
+352 EWGSIPEIENIELF

-416 APIGESVI
+416 SPIGESVT
-424 FRIMPNV
+424 FRIKPNI

-447 YQEVIDDERSNDKS
+447 YQEVIDAERSNLKS

-493 TWHPVIPPF
+493 TWHQVIPPF

-514 RIIVYNRFVYKHNI
+514 RIIVYNRFIYKHNI

-579 HCKSGDSYSD
+579 HGKSASLV
-589 NMINYSDK
+589 NNVINYSDK

-603 GEWRVWQDGHQSSS
+603 GVWRVWQDGHQSSS

-629 GMDINGDN
+629 GIDINGDN

-801 DNYSKQGNIT
+801 DNYSNPGNIT

-828 DILSINNSQQKQYN
+828 DILSINNSQEKQYN

-864 YFNRTDEN
+864 YFNKTDKN
-872 NLYPVELLNY
+872 DLYPVELLNY

-905 YLNLMLREKNVYKY
+905 YLNLMLKEKNVYKY

-940 DIPISDLRYIPV
+940 NIPISDLRYIPV

-958 EDYINNF
+958 EDHINNF
-965 KKTTKYTYSGTGM
+965 KKTTNYTYSGTGM
-978 GVEISSKPKGTLLS
+978 GVEMSSKPKGTLLS

-1020 PKTKTVTYSKKSEK
+1020 PKTKTVTYSKNSEK

-1098 LPTRTTNSLGQTT
+1098 LPTRTANSLGQTT

-1117 CTGNILRYR
+1117 CTGNILIYR

-1210 YDYRHRLYKDVG
+1210 YDYRHRLYKEVG

-1325 YGNRISI
+1325 YGNRVSI

-1368 GRRTKE
+1368 GRQTKE

-1390 YVSGTNGKGQIERIV
+1390 YVSGANGKGQIERIV

-1423 HLITKLTDTYKGDR
+1423 HLITKLTDTYKGDK
-1437 YECSFEYD
+1437 YERAFEYD
-1445 KYRQLIR
+1445 KYWQLIR

-1472 EIRAAGKT
+1472 EIKAADQT
-1480 VWNLEDYDAKG
+1480 VWKLEDYDAKG

-1496 KLGEGIYTDYMY
+1496 GLGNQIYTEYRY

-1569 GGEDNS
+1569 GGEGNS
-1575 IWYQAN
+1575 IWYQPN

-1602 VSYIGSASEGIS
+1602 VSYIGSASKGIS

-1692 AIHKRIG
+1692 AIHKRTG

-1825 IHLLIGAAIGGVTNL
+1825 ALLDDVIAAVVGGVINL
-1840 VINSIQ
+1840 TVNLIQ
-1846 GNVKNF
+1846 GNVKNVGHGF
-1852 WQGLGYFGI
+1852 ALFGVGAAGGLASLYVSPIVGAGFVSGANSFLNQGFNTHWQKIDAGQVFFSMAMGAGTSYLGGALGSALSQPISRVTSEIASPIIRETLTQGVTNASVGFTMGAGMALIGGAKFKDAMKQGGI
-1861 GAAAGALSAAT
+1861 GA
-1872 AGGASSLL
+1872 
-1880 AGGSFGAGFM
+1880 
-1890 GSSTALTAGASF
+1890 LT
-1902 LNGAAISGSAGLA
+1902 
-1915 GGFVNG
+1915 G
-1921 LGNGLMH
+1921 LGIGIMNGTVSAIQYASKNDVNLWTGKSKAVETNTLINENNSMSLH
-1928 GQKFGQALLSGA
+1928 ANQRVSDRHVEQKDIKETLNNPLKITKIKYDSQ
-1940 QEGLFGATV
+1940 GLPSIRYIGHKATV
-1949 GGLVGGLVGGFSAF
+1949 
-1963 FRHRNFW
+1963 
-1970 DGSKVINTEVLADAN
+1970 VLN
-1985 LPPIK
+1985 P
-1990 QIGDF
+1990 
-1995 DCGYANAE
+1995 E
-2003 ANTGVS
+2003 TGKIITVYPTS
-2009 QVAFKNK
+2009 TQRLNNILKNK
-2016 SIELMKQYP
+2016 
-2025 ELYSEKGVKPK
+2025 
-2036 LLGLSIENLTGRN
+2036 
-2049 CMLSND
+2049 
-2055 KFPTSVSEIQSYK
+2055 
-2068 MWLNQGNRFIFSSS
+2068 
-2082 TSTSMNHA
+2082 
-2090 TSLNKIIVKTV
+2090 
-2101 QKLSGAEYQKLFYE
+2101 
-2115 IMDSA
+2115 
-2120 GGYFK
+2120 
-2125 IIPAK
+2125 
-2130 ALNFDLF
+2130 
-2137 IRIFP
+2137 

>member
-1 MTKRISTLFFLLL
+1 MTKRISILFFLLL
-14 AVCRIVFS
+14 AVGRIVFS
-22 QSIPDIPVLPEEQY
+22 QSIPDTHATPVSSGEQY

-50 TYSIPLEMPLGTNG
+50 TYSIPLEMLPGTNG
-64 FQPSLLINYNSQS
+64 FQPSLSINYNSQS

-86 NIAGLSKIE
+86 NVSGLSKIE
-95 RGSKNFYHDETVKR
+95 RGSKSFYHDETVKR

-130 SGQHFREGAVYGFEV
+130 SGQHFREGAIYGFEV

-152 IKKAFLKSE
+152 IKKALLKSE
-161 NKSYTYFELKTL
+161 NKSYTYFELKPL
-173 DGKVFNYGLGNSSIV
+173 DGKVFNYGLGNNSIV

-233 NRIYYAGTIVYFSYA
+233 DRIYYAGTTVYFSYA
-248 ENTKNPQRRY
+248 ENTKNPQRHY
-258 IGDFELVNDRL
+258 VGDFKLVNDRL

-275 RQGNTDFRKYV
+275 RQGRTDFRKYV

-293 TVRRLNRIG
+293 TVRRLNRID

-310 SNDDDYSSLPI
+310 SKDDDDSSLPI
-321 YPGDDDDNIGIGN
+321 YPGDDDDDIGIGQ
-334 EGIEGPKGDFEFL
+334 EIPKGNFEYL
-347 GSTYI
+347 ASTSI
-352 EWGSIPEIENIELL
+352 EWGSSPKIDNIDLQVQ
-366 GLNPPDYDQMYIGDI
+366 NVPDYDQMYIGDI
-381 DGNGRKDH
+381 DGDGGKDYVFLNYKKNGHDNC
-389 IYLIYSKNN
+389 L
-398 NYFNI
+398 NI
-403 KYENDG
+403 KYKKNG
-409 NLREIYF
+409 SLQKIPFGIYKHKN
-416 APIGESVI
+416 P
-424 FRIMPNV
+424 MV

-438 DGKDEIVLL
+438 DGQDEVVLL
-447 YQEVIDDERSNDKS
+447 YEKAYMYIQDIPNEGISVDYDVYFEQHTSYEKH
-461 QLRLKLFTYDEN
+461 LKLFVYDN
-473 KKELVEKQDL
+473 RLNELVEKQDIKL
-483 MVSNMISFFD
+483 TNFGDPSPPKYYNNYNIISAFFCY
-493 TWHPVIPPF
+493 I
-502 FSYVNDDIYPDL
+502 NDDIYPDL
-514 RIIVYNRFVYKHNI
+514 RLLVDKPVGGEQSKV
-528 YIGEYVYDS
+528 YIGEYVYRS
-537 GVLKPLY
+537 GRLEPLY
-544 NTDMGTIKPVTVS
+544 KTEFETVKSVPVS
-557 DSYNWRKSVL
+557 DTKNWQKSVL
-567 GDFDGNGVLDLF
+567 GDFDGNGVVDLF
-579 HCKSGDSYSD
+579 RCKIGDSYSD
-589 NMINYSDK
+589 NVINYSDK

-656 INNGINGIPK
+656 INNGINRIPK
-666 MEHIDIIEASCLNQW
+666 MEHIDIIDASCTNEW

-699 VVADECY
+699 VVADECHDIINN
-706 EGKRFIRTRWW
+706 ERRFTRTRWW
-717 FYRNYNGELVLD
+717 FYRNGNGKLVFD
-729 RVFETP
+729 RVIDTP

-768 LKAFTMYGASKTNL
+768 LKAFTMYGASKINL
-782 VHKMTSG
+782 VHKITSG
-789 KNKAY
+789 KNKTY
-794 EFTYKNH
+794 EFTYRNH
-801 DNYSKQGNIT
+801 QREKTQTEQKGYIRQLNAPLMVVEKLAIDGFGMKEYEYGNIL
-811 EPQYEGVKILNT
+811 YSNR
-823 PLLVV
+823 
-828 DILSINNSQQKQYN
+828 
-842 YGKILFDNKKG
+842 KG
-853 FIGFD
+853 FLGFD
-858 EIVERN
+858 KITEHLSSLSKANPYGNSFEQ
-864 YFNRTDEN
+864 
-872 NLYPVELLNY
+872 
-882 TVTEMLFAPML
+882 TVTEISFEPVQMYHTGFVF
-893 DINLLQSSNSYK
+893 DEYR
-905 YLNLMLREKNVYKY
+905 YLNLMLKEKTVYKS
-919 RRLPGGLQ
+919 LLTSKGGSEMF
-927 LYEPILKTTYENR
+927 YFISTTTYENI
-940 DIPISDLRYIPV
+940 DIPVSNLRYIPV
-952 TTSIAF
+952 TTGIAF
-958 EDYINNF
+958 EDHINNF

-1020 PKTKTVTYSKKSEK
+1020 PKAKTVTYSKKSEK

-1064 EYEYYPHGNLRK
+1064 QYEYYPHGNLRK

-1117 CTGNILRYR
+1117 CTGNILRYK
-1126 DIDGSVTKYKY
+1126 DIDGLVTKYKY
-1137 NTKGRLC
+1137 NAQGRLC

-1159 YTKPEGADYFVSES
+1159 YTESEGADYFVSES
-1173 YSPEPLSNTTVVYNK
+1173 YSPEPLSKTTVVYNN
-1188 FDEEIERSETGPNGK
+1188 FDEEIERSETGPNGSV
-1203 ILFGEKS
+1203 LLGEKS
-1210 YDYRHRLYKDVG
+1210 YDYRHRLYKEVG

-1227 DQSPPYT
+1227 EQSPPYT

-1255 NRTEYTYSGR
+1255 NRTEYAYSGR

-1312 SAGGATTEFKYDG
+1312 SAGGATTEFKYDS

-1437 YECSFEYD
+1437 YERSFEYD

-1472 EIRAAGKT
+1472 EIKVADRT
-1480 VWNLEDYDAKG
+1480 VWKLKDYDNKG
-1491 NIRRF
+1491 NISRF

-1516 IVTRCGL
+1516 IVTRCEPEM
-1523 AKIPIQDVRYDYDRH
+1523 IPIQDVRYDYDRH

-1546 VTLHKNETFRYD
+1546 VTLHKNETFEYD

-1569 GGEDNS
+1569 GGEGNS

-1602 VSYIGSASEGIS
+1602 VSYIGSASKGIS

-1667 SYERKTSANGV
+1667 SYERKTSADGV

-1692 AIHKRIG
+1692 AIHKCTG
-1699 TRQGTYYVLTDNI
+1699 THHSTYYVLTDNI

-1718 TDGFGN
+1718 TDDMGN
-1724 IINRYYYT
+1724 IVNRYYYT

-1738 RTDNGE
+1738 RTDDGE
-1744 YDHATYFGDEGG
+1744 YK

-1813 NPFKYTDPSGEW
+1813 NPFKYTDPTGELFV
-1825 IHLLIGAAIGGVTNL
+1825 IDDFIAGVIIGAMIGAFTNAMVQGMSHKSNEQIIGGFFAGGAV
-1840 VINSIQ
+1840 
-1846 GNVKNF
+1846 
-1852 WQGLGYFGI
+1852 
-1861 GAAAGALSAAT
+1861 GAAAGALSGVAACWQVPGIF
-1872 AGGASSLL
+1872 AGAGANALTGASIGALSGTTLNGFNNWL
-1880 AGGSFGAGFM
+1880 SGNNFFDNAGNAALMGGILGGIFGAIGGGIKGYKLANAQNKNMWWGNSIKYGRTKWSFFTSEKPYSRVKFPNIKFSADGKNTCALQTLTELDAAKGGKRTMENFMSNADYTEQNGTWMGETPDDVVDFFKKYGFDSESM
-1890 GSSTALTAGASF
+1890 DNLSIFNATKVKGMSNSGQNIVYKF
-1902 LNGAAISGSAGLA
+1902 DIPDLNMSHMTTVKQILYYQNYIKVYGR
-1915 GGFVNG
+1915 
-1921 LGNGLMH
+1921 
-1928 GQKFGQALLSGA
+1928 
-1940 QEGLFGATV
+1940 GATYI
-1949 GGLVGGLVGGFSAF
+1949 L
-1963 FRHRNFW
+1963 
-1970 DGSKVINTEVLADAN
+1970 KIKEM
-1985 LPPIK
+1985 LPHQMLFLIK
-1990 QIGDF
+1990 
-1995 DCGYANAE
+1995 
-2003 ANTGVS
+2003 
-2009 QVAFKNK
+2009 
-2016 SIELMKQYP
+2016 
-2025 ELYSEKGVKPK
+2025 
-2036 LLGLSIENLTGRN
+2036 
-2049 CMLSND
+2049 
-2055 KFPTSVSEIQSYK
+2055 
-2068 MWLNQGNRFIFSSS
+2068 
-2082 TSTSMNHA
+2082 
-2090 TSLNKIIVKTV
+2090 
-2101 QKLSGAEYQKLFYE
+2101 
-2115 IMDSA
+2115 
-2120 GGYFK
+2120 
-2125 IIPAK
+2125 
-2130 ALNFDLF
+2130 
-2137 IRIFP
+2137 

>member
-1 MTKRISTLFFLLL
+1 MTKRISILFFLLFS
-14 AVCRIVFS
+14 VCRIVFS

-50 TYSIPLEMPLGTNG
+50 TYSIPLEMLPGTNG
-64 FQPSLLINYNSQS
+64 FQPSFSINYNSQS

-86 NIAGLSKIE
+86 NVSGLSKIE
-95 RGSKNFYHDETVKR
+95 RGSKSFYHDEAVKR

-130 SGQHFREGAVYGFEV
+130 SGQHFREGAIYGFEV

-173 DGKVFNYGLGNSSIV
+173 DGKVFNYGLGNNSVV

-196 NFPYKG
+196 NFPYNG
-202 AADAICWKLSSAKDI
+202 ADDALCWKLSSAKDV
-217 DGNEISYVYSN
+217 DGNEISYMYSK

-233 NRIYYAGTIVYFSYA
+233 NRIYYGGTTVYFSYA

-310 SNDDDYSSLPI
+310 SNDDDDSSLPF
-321 YPGDDDDNIGIGN
+321 YPGDDDDNIGIGD
-334 EGIEGPKGDFEFL
+334 EGIEGPKGDFELL

-352 EWGSIPEIENIELL
+352 EWGSIPEIENIELF

-381 DGNGRKDH
+381 DGDGKKDY
-389 IYLIYSKNN
+389 IYLVYKEKE
-398 NYFNI
+398 YYYNI
-403 KYENDG
+403 KYESNG
-409 NLREIYF
+409 NLQEIGF
-416 APIGESVI
+416 TPKMFLP
-424 FRIMPNV
+424 FRKPTI

-447 YQEVIDDERSNDKS
+447 YDEFLTAPDLVFNS
-461 QLRLKLFTYDEN
+461 QLRLKLFTYDVS

-483 MVSNMISFFD
+483 MISSMVYSFLFSKEK
-493 TWHPVIPPF
+493 TELISAF
-502 FSYVNDDIYPDL
+502 FSYVDDDIYPDL
-514 RIIVYNRFVYKHNI
+514 RIIVKNKLIDPNNI
-528 YIGEYVYDS
+528 HIGEYVYRS

-544 NTDMGTIKPVTVS
+544 NTDMGTVKPVAVS
-557 DSYNWRKSVL
+557 DTENWQKNVL

-603 GEWRVWQDGHQSSS
+603 GEWRTWEIKHRRV
-617 EGNDW
+617 GNEDVDW
-622 IDRAVPY
+622 IDKAVPY

-637 RTDLLI
+637 RTDMLI
-643 QYQEQN
+643 QYQEEGD
-649 NHSWRVL
+649 HSWRVL
-656 INNGINGIPK
+656 INYGIDESPI
-666 MEHIDIIEASCLNQW
+666 MERIDIIEASCLNQW

-706 EGKRFIRTRWW
+706 EGKRFIKTRWW

-742 NEERVPVVADINND
+742 NEERVPVVVDINND

-782 VHKMTSG
+782 VHKITSG
-789 KNKAY
+789 KNKTY
-794 EFTYKNH
+794 EFTYRNH
-801 DNYSKQGNIT
+801 QSDKTQTKQKGYIRQLNAPLMVVEKLAIDGFGMKEYEYGNIL
-811 EPQYEGVKILNT
+811 YSNR
-823 PLLVV
+823 
-828 DILSINNSQQKQYN
+828 
-842 YGKILFDNKKG
+842 KG
-853 FIGFD
+853 FLGFD
-858 EIVERN
+858 KIKEQFSYLSQVNPYEHHIAH
-864 YFNRTDEN
+864 
-872 NLYPVELLNY
+872 
-882 TVTEMLFAPML
+882 TVTEMSFEPVRTYGTGDVFNEILN
-893 DINLLQSSNSYK
+893 IYK
-905 YLNLMLREKNVYKY
+905 YSNLMLKEKKVFKPT
-919 RRLPGGLQ
+919 LAQGELGLD
-927 LYEPILKTTYENR
+927 ILVSKTIYENI
-940 DIPISDLRYIPV
+940 DIPVNDLRYIPV

-1020 PKTKTVTYSKKSEK
+1020 PKTKTVTYSKNSEK

-1041 EYDSKYRIIK
+1041 EYDSKYHIIK

-1064 EYEYYPHGNLRK
+1064 QYEYYPHGNLRK

-1117 CTGNILRYR
+1117 CTGNILRYK

-1173 YSPEPLSNTTVVYNK
+1173 YSPEPLSKTIVVYNE
-1188 FDEEIERSETGPNGK
+1188 FDEEIERQETGPNGSV
-1203 ILFGEKS
+1203 LFGEKS

-1227 DQSPPYT
+1227 EQSPPYT
-1234 EYSYDHLDRIKSK
+1234 EYSYDYLDRIKSK

-1255 NRTEYTYSGR
+1255 NRTEYAYSGR

-1356 KGDRTTFEYDAL
+1356 KGDRTTFAYDAL

-1390 YVSGTNGKGQIERIV
+1390 YVSGANGKGQIERIV

-1423 HLITKLTDTYKGDR
+1423 HLITKLTDTYKGDK
-1437 YECSFEYD
+1437 YERAFEYD

-1496 KLGEGIYTDYMY
+1496 KLGEGIYTDYGY

-1546 VTLHKNETFRYD
+1546 VTLHKNETFEYD

-1692 AIHKRIG
+1692 AIHKRTG

-1738 RTDNGE
+1738 RIDNGE

-1813 NPFKYTDPSGEW
+1813 NPFKYTDPSGENPL
-1825 IHLLIGAAIGGVTNL
+1825 IVAAVIGAIVGAYSGGVIANNGQYNPTKWDYSAGKTWGYMLGGAFVGGVSGYLGGAVAASGMPMANTFGLITSSFVNSVGTHIYTGGQTPVSINFGFASYNITNNEWGYLGKKGNKWYENLGYGLGAMANLSDVNQLINSTPATLYTDDSDFISHSAVVDDKGNTLMSYGPNDTKVPNSKLGFATYFRKSTSDYTVYPTLPVEVTVNKHIFTLTRGLGKILPFQGMTTNCVNMASLSLWLNGIPNIGLHPYLLYATTWAYSAGIRPDLFSYYLTNL
-1840 VINSIQ
+1840 YR
-1846 GNVKNF
+1846 K
-1852 WQGLGYFGI
+1852 
-1861 GAAAGALSAAT
+1861 
-1872 AGGASSLL
+1872 
-1880 AGGSFGAGFM
+1880 
-1890 GSSTALTAGASF
+1890 
-1902 LNGAAISGSAGLA
+1902 
-1915 GGFVNG
+1915 
-1921 LGNGLMH
+1921 
-1928 GQKFGQALLSGA
+1928 
-1940 QEGLFGATV
+1940 
-1949 GGLVGGLVGGFSAF
+1949 
-1963 FRHRNFW
+1963 
-1970 DGSKVINTEVLADAN
+1970 
-1985 LPPIK
+1985 
-1990 QIGDF
+1990 
-1995 DCGYANAE
+1995 
-2003 ANTGVS
+2003 
-2009 QVAFKNK
+2009 
-2016 SIELMKQYP
+2016 
-2025 ELYSEKGVKPK
+2025 
-2036 LLGLSIENLTGRN
+2036 
-2049 CMLSND
+2049 
-2055 KFPTSVSEIQSYK
+2055 
-2068 MWLNQGNRFIFSSS
+2068 
-2082 TSTSMNHA
+2082 
-2090 TSLNKIIVKTV
+2090 
-2101 QKLSGAEYQKLFYE
+2101 
-2115 IMDSA
+2115 
-2120 GGYFK
+2120 
-2125 IIPAK
+2125 
-2130 ALNFDLF
+2130 
-2137 IRIFP
+2137 

>member
-50 TYSIPLEMPLGTNG
+50 TYSIPLEMPPGTNG

-86 NIAGLSKIE
+86 NVSGLSKIE

-152 IKKAFLKSE
+152 IKKALLKSG
-161 NKSYTYFELKTL
+161 NKSHTYFELKTL

-217 DGNEISYVYSN
+217 DGNEISYIYSN

-233 NRIYYAGTIVYFSYA
+233 DRIYYAGTIVYFSYA

-258 IGDFELVNDRL
+258 IGDFELVNDKL

-275 RQGNTDFRKYV
+275 RQGSTDFRKYV

-293 TVRRLNRIG
+293 TVRRLNTIS

-310 SNDDDYSSLPI
+310 SKDDDDSSLPV
-321 YPGDDDDNIGIGN
+321 YPGDDDDNIGIGD
-334 EGIEGPKGDFEFL
+334 EGIEGPKGDFELL
-347 GSTYI
+347 GSTFI
-352 EWGSIPEIENIELL
+352 EWGSIPEIENIELF

-416 APIGESVI
+416 SPIGESVT
-424 FRIMPNV
+424 FRIKPNI

-447 YQEVIDDERSNDKS
+447 YQEVIDAERSNLKS

-493 TWHPVIPPF
+493 TWHQVIPPF

-514 RIIVYNRFVYKHNI
+514 RIIVYNRFIYKHNI

-579 HCKSGDSYSD
+579 HGKSASLV
-589 NMINYSDK
+589 NNVINYSDK

-603 GEWRVWQDGHQSSS
+603 GVWRVWQDGHQSSS

-629 GMDINGDN
+629 GIDINGDN

-706 EGKRFIRTRWW
+706 EGKRFIRTCWW

-801 DNYSKQGNIT
+801 DNYSNPGNIT

-828 DILSINNSQQKQYN
+828 DILSINNSQEKQYN

-864 YFNRTDEN
+864 YFNKTDKN
-872 NLYPVELLNY
+872 DLYPVELLNY

-905 YLNLMLREKNVYKY
+905 YLNLMLKEKNVYKY

-958 EDYINNF
+958 EDHINNF
-965 KKTTKYTYSGTGM
+965 KKTTNYTYSGTGM
-978 GVEISSKPKGTLLS
+978 GVEMSSKPKGTLLS

-1020 PKTKTVTYSKKSEK
+1020 PKTKTVTYSKNSEK

-1098 LPTRTTNSLGQTT
+1098 LPTRTANSLGQTT

-1117 CTGNILRYR
+1117 CTGNILIYR

-1210 YDYRHRLYKDVG
+1210 YDYRHRLYKEVG

-1325 YGNRISI
+1325 YGNRVSI

-1341 SSYYANGLLKSQTNA
+1341 SSYHANGLLKSQTNA

-1368 GRRTKE
+1368 GRQTKE

-1390 YVSGTNGKGQIERIV
+1390 YVSGANGKGQIERIV

-1423 HLITKLTDTYKGDR
+1423 HLITKLTDTYKGDK
-1437 YECSFEYD
+1437 YERAFEYD
-1445 KYRQLIR
+1445 KYWQLIR

-1472 EIRAAGKT
+1472 EIKAADQT
-1480 VWNLEDYDAKG
+1480 VWKLEDYDAKG

-1496 KLGEGIYTDYMY
+1496 GLGNQIYTEYRY

-1569 GGEDNS
+1569 GGEGNS
-1575 IWYQAN
+1575 IWYQPN
-1581 GNIFQKYDV
+1581 GNIFQKYDG

-1602 VSYIGSASEGIS
+1602 VSYIGSASKGIS

-1692 AIHKRIG
+1692 AIHKRTG

-1825 IHLLIGAAIGGVTNL
+1825 ALLDDVIAAVVGGVINL
-1840 VINSIQ
+1840 TVNLIQ
-1846 GNVKNF
+1846 GNVKNVGHGF
-1852 WQGLGYFGI
+1852 ALFGVGAAGGLASLYVSPIVGASFVSGANSFLNQGFNTHWQKIDAGQVFFSMAMGAGTSYLGGALGSALSQPISRVTSEIASPIIRETLTQGVTNASVGFTMGAGMALIGGAKFKDAMKQGGI
-1861 GAAAGALSAAT
+1861 GA
-1872 AGGASSLL
+1872 
-1880 AGGSFGAGFM
+1880 
-1890 GSSTALTAGASF
+1890 LT
-1902 LNGAAISGSAGLA
+1902 
-1915 GGFVNG
+1915 G
-1921 LGNGLMH
+1921 LGIGIMNGTVSAIQYASKNDVNLWTGKSKAVETNTLINENNSMSLH
-1928 GQKFGQALLSGA
+1928 ANQRVSDRHVEQKDIKETLNNPLKITKIKYDSQ
-1940 QEGLFGATV
+1940 GLPSIRYIGHKATV
-1949 GGLVGGLVGGFSAF
+1949 
-1963 FRHRNFW
+1963 
-1970 DGSKVINTEVLADAN
+1970 VLN
-1985 LPPIK
+1985 P
-1990 QIGDF
+1990 
-1995 DCGYANAE
+1995 E
-2003 ANTGVS
+2003 TGKIITVYPTS
-2009 QVAFKNK
+2009 TQRLNNILKNK
-2016 SIELMKQYP
+2016 
-2025 ELYSEKGVKPK
+2025 
-2036 LLGLSIENLTGRN
+2036 
-2049 CMLSND
+2049 
-2055 KFPTSVSEIQSYK
+2055 
-2068 MWLNQGNRFIFSSS
+2068 
-2082 TSTSMNHA
+2082 
-2090 TSLNKIIVKTV
+2090 
-2101 QKLSGAEYQKLFYE
+2101 
-2115 IMDSA
+2115 
-2120 GGYFK
+2120 
-2125 IIPAK
+2125 
-2130 ALNFDLF
+2130 
-2137 IRIFP
+2137 

>member
-50 TYSIPLEMPLGTNG
+50 TYSIPLEMLPGTNG
-64 FQPSLLINYNSQS
+64 FQPSFSINYNSQS

-86 NIAGLSKIE
+86 NIAGLSQIE
-95 RGSKNFYHDETVKR
+95 RGSKSFYYDETVKR

-130 SGQHFREGAVYGFEV
+130 SGQHFREGAIYGFEV

-152 IKKAFLKSE
+152 IKKTFLKSE

-188 SDSKSHHS
+188 FDSKSHHS

-233 NRIYYAGTIVYFSYA
+233 NSIYYAGTIVYFSYA

-293 TVRRLNRIG
+293 TVRRLNTIS

-310 SNDDDYSSLPI
+310 SKDDDDSSLPV
-321 YPGDDDDNIGIGN
+321 YPGDDDDNIGIGD
-334 EGIEGPKGDFEFL
+334 EGIEGPKGDFEHL

-352 EWGSIPEIENIELL
+352 EWGSIPEIENIELF

-389 IYLIYSKNN
+389 IYLVYKEKE
-398 NYFNI
+398 YYCNI
-403 KYENDG
+403 KYESNG
-409 NLREIYF
+409 NLQEIGF
-416 APIGESVI
+416 TPKMFPL
-424 FRIMPNV
+424 FRKPTI

-447 YQEVIDDERSNDKS
+447 YQEVIDAERSNLKS
-461 QLRLKLFTYDEN
+461 QLRLKLFTYDVS

-483 MVSNMISFFD
+483 MISSMLYGFLFFKEK
-493 TWHPVIPPF
+493 TELISAF
-502 FSYVNDDIYPDL
+502 FNYVDDDIYPDL
-514 RIIVYNRFVYKHNI
+514 RIIVKSFIYPNNI
-528 YIGEYVYDS
+528 HIGEYVCRS
-537 GVLKPLY
+537 GMLKPLY
-544 NTDMGTIKPVTVS
+544 NTDMGTVKPVAVS
-557 DSYNWRKSVL
+557 DAKNWQKNVL

-579 HCKSGDSYSD
+579 HCKSGDSYLD
-589 NMINYSDK
+589 NMIDYLDK

-603 GEWRVWQDGHQSSS
+603 GEWRTWEIKHRRV
-617 EGNDW
+617 GNEDVDW
-622 IDRAVPY
+622 IDKAVPY
-629 GMDINGDN
+629 GIDINGDN
-637 RTDLLI
+637 RTDMLI
-643 QYQEQN
+643 QYQEESD
-649 NHSWRVL
+649 HSWRVL
-656 INNGINGIPK
+656 INDGIDESPI
-666 MEHIDIIEASCLNQW
+666 MERIDIIEASCLNQW

-706 EGKRFIRTRWW
+706 EGKRFIKTRWW

-782 VHKMTSG
+782 VHKITSG
-789 KNKAY
+789 KNKTY

-801 DNYSKQGNIT
+801 DNYSKQGNVT

-828 DILSINNSQQKQYN
+828 DILSINSSQQKQYN

-958 EDYINNF
+958 EDHINNF

-978 GVEISSKPKGTLLS
+978 GGEMSSKPKGTLLS

-1020 PKTKTVTYSKKSEK
+1020 PKTKTVTYSKNSEK

-1064 EYEYYPHGNLRK
+1064 EYEYYPRGNLRK

-1210 YDYRHRLYKDVG
+1210 YDYRHRLYKEVG

-1423 HLITKLTDTYKGDR
+1423 HLITKLTDTYKGDK
-1437 YECSFEYD
+1437 YERAFEYD
-1445 KYRQLIR
+1445 KYWQLIR

-1538 YNLIQRND
+1538 YNLIKRND
-1546 VTLHKNETFRYD
+1546 ITLSKNETFEYD

-1569 GGEDNS
+1569 GGEGNS

-1667 SYERKTSANGV
+1667 SYERKTSADGV

-1692 AIHKRIG
+1692 AIHKRTG

-1718 TDGFGN
+1718 TDYMGN
-1724 IINRYYYT
+1724 IVNRYYYT

-1825 IHLLIGAAIGGVTNL
+1825 ALLDDVIAAVVGGVINL
-1840 VINSIQ
+1840 TVNLIQ
-1846 GNVKNF
+1846 GNVKDPGHGFALFGVGAAGGLASLYVSPIVGASFVSGANSF
-1852 WQGLGYFGI
+1852 LNQGFNTHWQKIDAGQVFFSMAMGAGTSYLGGALGSALSQPISSVTSEIASPIIRETLTQGVINSSVGFTMGAGMALIGGAEFKDAMKQGGI
-1861 GAAAGALSAAT
+1861 GA
-1872 AGGASSLL
+1872 
-1880 AGGSFGAGFM
+1880 
-1890 GSSTALTAGASF
+1890 LT
-1902 LNGAAISGSAGLA
+1902 
-1915 GGFVNG
+1915 G
-1921 LGNGLMH
+1921 LGIGIMNG
-1928 GQKFGQALLSGA
+1928 
-1940 QEGLFGATV
+1940 TV
-1949 GGLVGGLVGGFSAF
+1949 SAIQYA
-1963 FRHRNFW
+1963 
-1970 DGSKVINTEVLADAN
+1970 SKNDVNLWTGKEKNT
-1985 LPPIK
+1985 
-1990 QIGDF
+1990 
-1995 DCGYANAE
+1995 
-2003 ANTGVS
+2003 S
-2009 QVAFKNK
+2009 SK
-2016 SIELMKQYP
+2016 SIEYNFSDTPSKHQEDSERRVPLNMIDEAIKTGIPSPDPQGTGAIMYKITMYRNGKSYTL
-2025 ELYSEKGVKPK
+2025 EVLYNSQTNEIWHFKYSPK
-2036 LLGLSIENLTGRN
+2036 
-2049 CMLSND
+2049 
-2055 KFPTSVSEIQSYK
+2055 
-2068 MWLNQGNRFIFSSS
+2068 
-2082 TSTSMNHA
+2082 
-2090 TSLNKIIVKTV
+2090 
-2101 QKLSGAEYQKLFYE
+2101 
-2115 IMDSA
+2115 
-2120 GGYFK
+2120 
-2125 IIPAK
+2125 
-2130 ALNFDLF
+2130 
-2137 IRIFP
+2137 

>member
-1 MTKRISTLFFLLL
+1 MTKRISILFFLLL
-14 AVCRIVFS
+14 AVGRIVFS
-22 QSIPDIPVLPEEQY
+22 QSIPDTHATPVSSGEPY

-43 VGPTGAA
+43 VGTTGAA
-50 TYSIPLEMPLGTNG
+50 TYSIPLEMLPGTNS
-64 FQPSLLINYNSQS
+64 FQPSFSINYNSQS

-86 NIAGLSKIE
+86 NIAGLSQIE

-233 NRIYYAGTIVYFSYA
+233 DRIYYAGTIVYFSYA

-275 RQGNTDFRKYV
+275 RQGRTDFRKYV

-293 TVRRLNRIG
+293 TVRRLNRID

-310 SNDDDYSSLPI
+310 SKDDDDSSLPI
-321 YPGDDDDNIGIGN
+321 YPGDDDDDIGIGQ
-334 EGIEGPKGDFEFL
+334 EIPKGNFEYL
-347 GSTYI
+347 ASTSI
-352 EWGSIPEIENIELL
+352 EWGSIPEIENIELF

-389 IYLIYSKNN
+389 IYLVYKEKE
-398 NYFNI
+398 YYCNI
-403 KYENDG
+403 KYESNG
-409 NLREIYF
+409 NLQEIGF
-416 APIGESVI
+416 TPKMFPL
-424 FRIMPNV
+424 FRKPTI

-447 YQEVIDDERSNDKS
+447 YQEVIDAERSNLKS
-461 QLRLKLFTYDEN
+461 QLRLKLFTYDVS

-483 MVSNMISFFD
+483 MISSMLYGFLFFKEK
-493 TWHPVIPPF
+493 TELISAF
-502 FSYVNDDIYPDL
+502 FNYVDDDIYPDL
-514 RIIVYNRFVYKHNI
+514 RIIVKSFIYPNNI
-528 YIGEYVYDS
+528 HIGEYVCRS
-537 GVLKPLY
+537 GMLKPLY
-544 NTDMGTIKPVTVS
+544 NTDMGTVKPVAVS
-557 DSYNWRKSVL
+557 DAKNWQKNVL

-579 HCKSGDSYSD
+579 HCKSGDSYLD
-589 NMINYSDK
+589 NMIDYLDK

-603 GEWRVWQDGHQSSS
+603 GEWRTWEIKHRRV
-617 EGNDW
+617 GNEDVDW
-622 IDRAVPY
+622 IDKAVPY
-629 GMDINGDN
+629 GIDINGDN
-637 RTDLLI
+637 RTDMLI
-643 QYQEQN
+643 QYQEEGD
-649 NHSWRVL
+649 HSWRVL
-656 INNGINGIPK
+656 INDGIDESPI
-666 MEHIDIIEASCLNQW
+666 MERIDIIEASCLNQW

-706 EGKRFIRTRWW
+706 EGKRFIKTRWW

-782 VHKMTSG
+782 VHKITSG
-789 KNKAY
+789 KNKTY

-801 DNYSKQGNIT
+801 DNYSKQGNVT

-828 DILSINNSQQKQYN
+828 DILSINSSQQKQYN

-958 EDYINNF
+958 EDHINNF

-978 GVEISSKPKGTLLS
+978 GGEMSSKPKGTLLS

-1020 PKTKTVTYSKKSEK
+1020 PKTKTVTYSKNSEK

-1064 EYEYYPHGNLRK
+1064 EYEYYPRGNLRK

-1210 YDYRHRLYKDVG
+1210 YDYRHRLYKEVG

-1423 HLITKLTDTYKGDR
+1423 HLITKLTDTYKGDK
-1437 YECSFEYD
+1437 YERAFEYD
-1445 KYRQLIR
+1445 KYWQLIR

-1538 YNLIQRND
+1538 YNLIKRND
-1546 VTLHKNETFRYD
+1546 ITLSKNETFEYD

-1569 GGEDNS
+1569 GGEGNS

-1667 SYERKTSANGV
+1667 SYERKTSADGV

-1692 AIHKRIG
+1692 AIHKRTG

-1718 TDGFGN
+1718 TDYMGN
-1724 IINRYYYT
+1724 IVNRYYYT

-1825 IHLLIGAAIGGVTNL
+1825 ALLDDVIAAVVGGVINL
-1840 VINSIQ
+1840 TVNLIQ
-1846 GNVKNF
+1846 GNVKDPGHGFALFGVGAAGGLASLYVSPIVGASFVSGANSF
-1852 WQGLGYFGI
+1852 LNQGFNTHWQKIDAGQVFFSMAMGAGTSYLGGALGSALSQPISSVTSEIASPIIRETLTQGVINSSVGFTMGAGMALIGGAEFKDAMKQGGI
-1861 GAAAGALSAAT
+1861 GA
-1872 AGGASSLL
+1872 
-1880 AGGSFGAGFM
+1880 
-1890 GSSTALTAGASF
+1890 LT
-1902 LNGAAISGSAGLA
+1902 
-1915 GGFVNG
+1915 G
-1921 LGNGLMH
+1921 LGIGIMNG
-1928 GQKFGQALLSGA
+1928 
-1940 QEGLFGATV
+1940 TV
-1949 GGLVGGLVGGFSAF
+1949 SAIQYA
-1963 FRHRNFW
+1963 
-1970 DGSKVINTEVLADAN
+1970 SKNDVNLWTGKEKNT
-1985 LPPIK
+1985 
-1990 QIGDF
+1990 
-1995 DCGYANAE
+1995 
-2003 ANTGVS
+2003 S
-2009 QVAFKNK
+2009 SK
-2016 SIELMKQYP
+2016 SIEYNFSDTPSKHQEDSERRVPLNMIDEAIKTGIPSPDPQGTGAIMYKITMYRNGKSYTL
-2025 ELYSEKGVKPK
+2025 EVLYNSQTNEIWHFKYSPK
-2036 LLGLSIENLTGRN
+2036 
-2049 CMLSND
+2049 
-2055 KFPTSVSEIQSYK
+2055 
-2068 MWLNQGNRFIFSSS
+2068 
-2082 TSTSMNHA
+2082 
-2090 TSLNKIIVKTV
+2090 
-2101 QKLSGAEYQKLFYE
+2101 
-2115 IMDSA
+2115 
-2120 GGYFK
+2120 
-2125 IIPAK
+2125 
-2130 ALNFDLF
+2130 
-2137 IRIFP
+2137 

>member
-14 AVCRIVFS
+14 AVSRIAFS
-22 QSIPDIPVLPEEQY
+22 QATPDIPTNPVVPGEPYFIL
-36 SIPDKVE
+36 DKVE
-43 VGPTGAA
+43 VGTTGAA
-50 TYSIPLEMPLGTNG
+50 TYSIPLHMPPGTNG
-64 FQPSLLINYNSQS
+64 FQPSLSINYNSQS

-86 NIAGLSKIE
+86 NVSGLSKIE
-95 RGSKNFYHDETVKR
+95 RGSKNFYHDEAVKR

-161 NKSYTYFELKTL
+161 NKSSTYFELKTL
-173 DGKVFNYGLGNSSIV
+173 DGKVFNYGLGNNSVV

-196 NFPYKG
+196 NFPYNG
-202 AADAICWKLSSAKDI
+202 ADDALCWKLSSAKDV
-217 DGNEISYVYSN
+217 DGNEISYMYSK

-233 NRIYYAGTIVYFSYA
+233 NRIYYGGTTVYFSYA
-248 ENTKNPQRRY
+248 ENTKKPQRRY
-258 IGDFELVNDRL
+258 IGDFELVNDKL
-269 LVGINI
+269 LIEIEI
-275 RQGNTDFRKYV
+275 RQGRTNFRKYV

-293 TVRRLNRIG
+293 TVRRLSTIS

-310 SNDDDYSSLPI
+310 SNDDDDSSLPI
-321 YPGDDDDNIGIGN
+321 YQGDDDDYIGIVQ
-334 EGIEGPKGDFEFL
+334 EIPKGNFEHL
-347 GSTYI
+347 ASTSI
-352 EWGSIPEIENIELL
+352 EWGSSSDIENIELF

-381 DGNGRKDH
+381 DGDGGKDYVFLNYKKSDGLYDNCFSILYNRNGSLQRIPFEEYGRK
-389 IYLIYSKNN
+389 K
-398 NYFNI
+398 
-403 KYENDG
+403 
-409 NLREIYF
+409 
-416 APIGESVI
+416 PI
-424 FRIMPNV
+424 V
-431 LIQDIDL
+431 LVQDIDL
-438 DGKDEIVLL
+438 DGKDEVVLL
-447 YQEVIDDERSNDKS
+447 CEKGYLHLPFLPDGTVDDDYSENQDKYVS
-461 QLRLKLFTYDEN
+461 YEKHLKLFVYDN
-473 KKELVEKQDL
+473 RLNELVEKQDIKL
-483 MVSNMISFFD
+483 TDFGTTTPPYYLSYKIVSAFFNYID
-493 TWHPVIPPF
+493 
-502 FSYVNDDIYPDL
+502 NDIYPDL
-514 RIIVYNRFVYKHNI
+514 RIIIDKEVDKGPNAI
-528 YIGEYVYDS
+528 YMGEYVYRS
-537 GVLKPLY
+537 GRLEPLY
-544 NTDMGTIKPVTVS
+544 QTPFETVKYVPVEEIV
-557 DSYNWRKSVL
+557 NWNKSVL
-567 GDFDGNGVLDLF
+567 GDFDGNGVVDLF
-579 HCKSGDSYSD
+579 RCKIGDSYLD
-589 NMINYSDK
+589 NVINYSDK

-666 MEHIDIIEASCLNQW
+666 MEHIDIIDASCTNEW

-699 VVADECY
+699 VVADECHDIINN
-706 EGKRFIRTRWW
+706 ERRFTRTRWW
-717 FYRNYNGELVLD
+717 FYRNDNGKLFLD
-729 RVFETP
+729 RVIDTP

-782 VHKMTSG
+782 VHKITSG
-789 KNKAY
+789 KNKTY
-794 EFTYKNH
+794 EFTYRNH
-801 DNYSKQGNIT
+801 QREKTQTKQKGYIRQLNAPLMVVEKLAIDGFCMKEYEYGNIL
-811 EPQYEGVKILNT
+811 YSNR
-823 PLLVV
+823 
-828 DILSINNSQQKQYN
+828 
-842 YGKILFDNKKG
+842 KG
-853 FIGFD
+853 FLGFD
-858 EIVERN
+858 KITEHLSSLSKANPYGNSFEQ
-864 YFNRTDEN
+864 
-872 NLYPVELLNY
+872 
-882 TVTEMLFAPML
+882 TVTEMSFEPVQMYHTGFVF
-893 DINLLQSSNSYK
+893 DEYR
-905 YLNLMLREKNVYKY
+905 YLNLMLKEKTVYKS
-919 RRLPGGLQ
+919 LLTSKGGSEMF
-927 LYEPILKTTYENR
+927 YFISTTTYENI
-940 DIPISDLRYIPV
+940 DIPVSNLRYIPV
-952 TTSIAF
+952 TTGIAF
-958 EDYINNF
+958 EDHINNF
-965 KKTTKYTYSGTGM
+965 KKTTNYTYSGIGL
-978 GVEISSKPKGTLLS
+978 GLEIFPKPKGTLLS

-1007 DFDREHKGIVEFL
+1007 DFDIEHKGIVEFL
-1020 PKTKTVTYSKKSEK
+1020 PKTKTVTYSKDSEK

-1117 CTGNILRYR
+1117 CTGNILRYT

-1152 TVEYESR
+1152 TVEYTSR
-1159 YTKPEGADYFVSES
+1159 YINLENPNYVVSES
-1173 YSPEPLSNTTVVYNK
+1173 YSPEPLSKTTVVYNK
-1188 FDEEIERSETGPNGK
+1188 FDEEIERQETGPNGSV
-1203 ILFGEKS
+1203 LFGEKS
-1210 YDYRHRLYKDVG
+1210 YDYRHRLHKEIGNHAYKDP
-1222 LHTKN
+1222 
-1227 DQSPPYT
+1227 SPPYT
-1234 EYSYDHLDRIKSK
+1234 EYYYDHLDRIKSK

-1255 NRTEYTYSGR
+1255 NRTEYAYSGR

-1423 HLITKLTDTYKGDR
+1423 HLIIKLTDTYKGDK
-1437 YECSFEYD
+1437 YERAFEYD

-1472 EIRAAGKT
+1472 EIKAADQT
-1480 VWNLEDYDAKG
+1480 VWKLEDYDAKG

-1496 KLGEGIYTDYMY
+1496 KLGEWINTYYMY

-1523 AKIPIQDVRYDYDRH
+1523 PKTPLQEVRYDYDRH

-1546 VTLHKNETFRYD
+1546 ITLSKNETFRYD

-1569 GGEDNS
+1569 GGEGNS

-1602 VSYIGSASEGIS
+1602 VSYIGSASKGIS

-1646 QRIESVLKDKGK
+1646 QRIESVLKDKDM
-1658 VKYTRLYMG
+1658 VMYTNLYMG
-1667 SYERKTSANGV
+1667 SYERKTSADGV

-1692 AIHKRIG
+1692 AIHKCTG
-1699 TRQGTYYVLTDNI
+1699 THHSTYYVLTDNI
-1712 GSVSVV
+1712 GSVSAV
-1718 TDGFGN
+1718 TDDMGN

-1738 RTDNGE
+1738 RTDDGE
-1744 YDHATYFGDEGG
+1744 YK

-1768 LTPLNL
+1768 LAPLNL

-1813 NPFKYTDPSGEW
+1813 NPFKYTDPSGEIAW
-1825 IHLLIGAAIGGVTNL
+1825 FVIPLITAGIFAVGNTVAHSVRGDVGNFWSGLKYFGQGALTGFALGCAWEFAPAITWLGLGQGIQTAMTVYTYGKVIEGVVGTAVGAFNGGWKGVGNGAKTFLGNFYLDENEWLGGIWQGFSRHTWEMLQSFVGEGYTHVKNAFGEVDRVDYFGGATFATKENSESRFGVSIGNYINVNIKDKIKGKFDDRVISDPLFMHEYGHTLDSRLFGISYLFAIGIPSL
-1840 VINSIQ
+1840 IS
-1846 GNVKNF
+1846 
-1852 WQGLGYFGI
+1852 
-1861 GAAAGALSAAT
+1861 AAGDGNHSIFWAERRANRHAKRYFKRYYGIDWAT
-1872 AGGASSLL
+1872 
-1880 AGGSFGAGFM
+1880 
-1890 GSSTALTAGASF
+1890 
-1902 LNGAAISGSAGLA
+1902 
-1915 GGFVNG
+1915 
-1921 LGNGLMH
+1921 
-1928 GQKFGQALLSGA
+1928 QKTKYYG
-1940 QEGLFGATV
+1940 
-1949 GGLVGGLVGGFSAF
+1949 
-1963 FRHRNFW
+1963 
-1970 DGSKVINTEVLADAN
+1970 ITE
-1985 LPPIK
+1985 
-1990 QIGDF
+1990 
-1995 DCGYANAE
+1995 
-2003 ANTGVS
+2003 
-2009 QVAFKNK
+2009 
-2016 SIELMKQYP
+2016 
-2025 ELYSEKGVKPK
+2025 
-2036 LLGLSIENLTGRN
+2036 EN
-2049 CMLSND
+2049 
-2055 KFPTSVSEIQSYK
+2055 FPTY
-2068 MWLNQGNRFIFSSS
+2068 
-2082 TSTSMNHA
+2082 
-2090 TSLNKIIVKTV
+2090 
-2101 QKLSGAEYQKLFYE
+2101 
-2115 IMDSA
+2115 
-2120 GGYFK
+2120 
-2125 IIPAK
+2125 
-2130 ALNFDLF
+2130 
-2137 IRIFP
+2137 

>member
-1 MTKRISTLFFLLL
+1 MTKRISILFFLLFS
-14 AVCRIVFS
+14 VCRIVFS

-50 TYSIPLEMPLGTNG
+50 TYSIPLEMLPGTNG
-64 FQPSLLINYNSQS
+64 FQPSLSINYNSQS

-86 NIAGLSKIE
+86 NVSGLSKIE
-95 RGSKNFYHDETVKR
+95 RGSKSFYHDETVKR

-130 SGQHFREGAVYGFEV
+130 SGQHFREGAIYGFEV

-161 NKSYTYFELKTL
+161 NKSSIYFELKTL
-173 DGKVFNYGLGNSSIV
+173 DGKVFNYGLGNNSVV

-196 NFPYKG
+196 NFPYNG
-202 AADAICWKLSSAKDI
+202 ADDALCWKLSSAKDV
-217 DGNEISYVYSN
+217 DGNEISYMYSK

-233 NRIYYAGTIVYFSYA
+233 NRIYYGGTTVYFSYA

-310 SNDDDYSSLPI
+310 SNDDDDSSLPV
-321 YPGDDDDNIGIGN
+321 YPGDDDDNIGIGD
-334 EGIEGPKGDFEFL
+334 EGIEGPKGDFELL

-352 EWGSIPEIENIELL
+352 EWGSIPEIENIELF

-389 IYLIYSKNN
+389 IYLVYKEKE
-398 NYFNI
+398 YYCNI
-403 KYENDG
+403 KYESNG
-409 NLREIYF
+409 NLQEIGF
-416 APIGESVI
+416 TPKMFPL
-424 FRIMPNV
+424 FRKPTI

-447 YQEVIDDERSNDKS
+447 YQEVIDAERSNLKS
-461 QLRLKLFTYDEN
+461 QLRLKLFTYDVS

-483 MVSNMISFFD
+483 MISSMLYGFLFFKEK
-493 TWHPVIPPF
+493 TELISAF
-502 FSYVNDDIYPDL
+502 FNYVDDDIYPDL
-514 RIIVYNRFVYKHNI
+514 RIIVKSFIYPNNI
-528 YIGEYVYDS
+528 HIGEYVYRS

-544 NTDMGTIKPVTVS
+544 NTDMGTVKPVAVS
-557 DSYNWRKSVL
+557 DTENWQKNVL

-603 GEWRVWQDGHQSSS
+603 GEWRTWEIKHRRV
-617 EGNDW
+617 GNEDVDW
-622 IDRAVPY
+622 IDKAVPY

-637 RTDLLI
+637 RTDMLI
-643 QYQEQN
+643 QYQEEGD
-649 NHSWRVL
+649 HSWRVL
-656 INNGINGIPK
+656 INYGIDESPI
-666 MEHIDIIEASCLNQW
+666 MERIDIIEASCLNQW

-706 EGKRFIRTRWW
+706 EGKRFIKTRWW

-782 VHKMTSG
+782 VHKITSG
-789 KNKAY
+789 KNKTY
-794 EFTYKNH
+794 EFTYRNH
-801 DNYSKQGNIT
+801 QSDKTQTKQKGYIRQLNAPLMVVEKLAIDGFGMKEYEYGNIL
-811 EPQYEGVKILNT
+811 YSNR
-823 PLLVV
+823 
-828 DILSINNSQQKQYN
+828 
-842 YGKILFDNKKG
+842 KG
-853 FIGFD
+853 FLGFD
-858 EIVERN
+858 KIKEQFSYLSQVNPYEHHIAH
-864 YFNRTDEN
+864 
-872 NLYPVELLNY
+872 
-882 TVTEMLFAPML
+882 TVTEMSFEPVRTYGTGDVFNEILN
-893 DINLLQSSNSYK
+893 IYK
-905 YLNLMLREKNVYKY
+905 YSNLMLKEKKVFKPT
-919 RRLPGGLQ
+919 LAQGELGLD
-927 LYEPILKTTYENR
+927 ILVSKTIYENI
-940 DIPISDLRYIPV
+940 DIPVNDLRYIPV

-1020 PKTKTVTYSKKSEK
+1020 PKTKTVTYSKNSEK

-1041 EYDSKYRIIK
+1041 EYDSKYHIIK

-1064 EYEYYPHGNLRK
+1064 QYEYYPHGNLRK

-1117 CTGNILRYR
+1117 CTGNILRYK

-1173 YSPEPLSNTTVVYNK
+1173 YSPEPLSKTIVVYNE
-1188 FDEEIERSETGPNGK
+1188 FDEEIERQETGPNGSV
-1203 ILFGEKS
+1203 LFGEKS

-1227 DQSPPYT
+1227 EQSPPYT
-1234 EYSYDHLDRIKSK
+1234 EYSYDYLDRIKSK
-1247 TVFDGLFT
+1247 IVFDGLFT
-1255 NRTEYTYSGR
+1255 NRTEYAYSGR

-1437 YECSFEYD
+1437 YERSFEYD

-1496 KLGEGIYTDYMY
+1496 KLGEGIYTDYGY

-1523 AKIPIQDVRYDYDRH
+1523 AKIPIHDVRYDYDRH
-1538 YNLIQRND
+1538 YNIIQRND
-1546 VTLHKNETFRYD
+1546 VTLHKNETFEYD

-1569 GGEDNS
+1569 GGEGNS

-1602 VSYIGSASEGIS
+1602 VSYIGSASKGIS

-1667 SYERKTSANGV
+1667 SYERKTSADGV

-1686 APTGLA
+1686 TPTGLA
-1692 AIHKRIG
+1692 AIHKRTG

-1718 TDGFGN
+1718 TDDMGN
-1724 IINRYYYT
+1724 IVNRYYYT

-1813 NPFKYTDPSGEW
+1813 NPFKYTDPSGEIAW
-1825 IHLLIGAAIGGVTNL
+1825 FVIPLITAGIFAVGNTVAHSVRGDVGNFWSGLKYFGQGALTGFALGCAWEFAPAITWLGLGQGIQTAMTVYTYGKVIEGVVGTAVGAFNGGWKGVGNGAKTFLGNFYLDENEWFGGIWQGFSRHTWEMLQSFVGEGYTHVKNAFGEVDRVDYFGGATFATKENYNKRQGVSIGNYINIDIFDEIKGKFDDRVISDPLFMHEYGHTLDSRLFGISYLFVIGIPSIISAANSTKVEDGGVTTHDFRWYEMRANRHAA
-1840 VINSIQ
+1840 
-1846 GNVKNF
+1846 KYF
-1852 WQGLGYFGI
+1852 KKYFG
-1861 GAAAGALSAAT
+1861 
-1872 AGGASSLL
+1872 
-1880 AGGSFGAGFM
+1880 
-1890 GSSTALTAGASF
+1890 
-1902 LNGAAISGSAGLA
+1902 
-1915 GGFVNG
+1915 VDWE
-1921 LGNGLMH
+1921 
-1928 GQKFGQALLSGA
+1928 KY
-1940 QEGLFGATV
+1940 E
-1949 GGLVGGLVGGFSAF
+1949 
-1963 FRHRNFW
+1963 
-1970 DGSKVINTEVLADAN
+1970 KE
-1985 LPPIK
+1985 
-1990 QIGDF
+1990 
-1995 DCGYANAE
+1995 
-2003 ANTGVS
+2003 
-2009 QVAFKNK
+2009 
-2016 SIELMKQYP
+2016 YP
-2025 ELYSEKGVKPK
+2025 RK
-2036 LLGLSIENLTGRN
+2036 RR
-2049 CMLSND
+2049 
-2055 KFPTSVSEIQSYK
+2055 YK
-2068 MWLNQGNRFIFSSS
+2068 
-2082 TSTSMNHA
+2082 
-2090 TSLNKIIVKTV
+2090 
-2101 QKLSGAEYQKLFYE
+2101 
-2115 IMDSA
+2115 
-2120 GGYFK
+2120 
-2125 IIPAK
+2125 
-2130 ALNFDLF
+2130 
-2137 IRIFP
+2137 

>member
-1 MTKRISTLFFLLL
+1 MTKRISILFFLLL
-14 AVCRIVFS
+14 AVGRIVFS
-22 QSIPDIPVLPEEQY
+22 QSIPDTHATPVSSGEPY

-50 TYSIPLEMPLGTNG
+50 TYSIPLEMLPGTNS
-64 FQPSLLINYNSQS
+64 FQPSFSINYNSQS

-86 NIAGLSKIE
+86 NIAGPSQIE
-95 RGSKNFYHDETVKR
+95 RGSKSFYHDETVKR

-217 DGNEISYVYSN
+217 DGNEISYIYSN

-233 NRIYYAGTIVYFSYA
+233 DRIYYAGTIVYFSYA

-321 YPGDDDDNIGIGN
+321 YPGDDDDNIGIGD
-334 EGIEGPKGDFEFL
+334 EGIEGPKGDFELL

-352 EWGSIPEIENIELL
+352 EWGSIPEIENIELF

-389 IYLIYSKNN
+389 IYLVYKEKE
-398 NYFNI
+398 YYCNI
-403 KYENDG
+403 KYESNG
-409 NLREIYF
+409 NLQEIGF
-416 APIGESVI
+416 TPKMFPL
-424 FRIMPNV
+424 FRKPTI

-447 YQEVIDDERSNDKS
+447 YQEVIDAERSNLKS
-461 QLRLKLFTYDEN
+461 QLRLKLFTYDVS

-483 MVSNMISFFD
+483 MISSMLYGFLFFKEK
-493 TWHPVIPPF
+493 TELISAF
-502 FSYVNDDIYPDL
+502 FNYVDDDIYPDL
-514 RIIVYNRFVYKHNI
+514 RIIVNHKFVDPNNI
-528 YIGEYVYDS
+528 YIGEYVYRS
-537 GVLKPLY
+537 GMLKPLY
-544 NTDMGTIKPVTVS
+544 NTDMGTVKPVAVS
-557 DSYNWRKSVL
+557 DTENWQKNVL

-579 HCKSGDSYSD
+579 HCKSGDSYLD

-603 GEWRVWQDGHQSSS
+603 GEWRTWEIKHRRV
-617 EGNDW
+617 GNEDVDW
-622 IDRAVPY
+622 IDKAVPY
-629 GMDINGDN
+629 GIDINGDN
-637 RTDLLI
+637 RTDMLI
-643 QYQEQN
+643 QYQEEGD
-649 NHSWRVL
+649 HSWRVL
-656 INNGINGIPK
+656 INDGIDESPI
-666 MEHIDIIEASCLNQW
+666 MERIDIIEASCLNQW

-706 EGKRFIRTRWW
+706 EGKRFIKTRWW

-782 VHKMTSG
+782 VHKITSG
-789 KNKAY
+789 KNKTY
-794 EFTYKNH
+794 EFTYRNH
-801 DNYSKQGNIT
+801 QSDKTQTKQKGYIRQLNAPLMVVEKLAIDGFGMKEYEYGNIL
-811 EPQYEGVKILNT
+811 YSNR
-823 PLLVV
+823 
-828 DILSINNSQQKQYN
+828 
-842 YGKILFDNKKG
+842 KG
-853 FIGFD
+853 FLGFD
-858 EIVERN
+858 KIKEQFSYLSQVN
-864 YFNRTDEN
+864 PY
-872 NLYPVELLNY
+872 ELDIAH
-882 TVTEMLFAPML
+882 TVTEMSFEPVRTYGTGDVFNEILN
-893 DINLLQSSNSYK
+893 IYK
-905 YLNLMLREKNVYKY
+905 YSNLMLKEKKVFKPT
-919 RRLPGGLQ
+919 LAQGELGLD
-927 LYEPILKTTYENR
+927 ILVSKTIYENI
-940 DIPISDLRYIPV
+940 DIPVNDLRYIPV

-1064 EYEYYPHGNLRK
+1064 QYEYYPHGNLRK

-1117 CTGNILRYR
+1117 CTGNILRYK

-1137 NTKGRLC
+1137 NAQGRLC

-1159 YTKPEGADYFVSES
+1159 YTNPEGADYFVSES
-1173 YSPEPLSNTTVVYNK
+1173 YSPEPLSKTTVVYNK

-1210 YDYRHRLYKDVG
+1210 YDYRHRLYKEVG

-1227 DQSPPYT
+1227 EQSPPYT
-1234 EYSYDHLDRIKSK
+1234 EYSYDYLDRIKSK

-1255 NRTEYTYSGR
+1255 NRTKYAYSGR

-1390 YVSGTNGKGQIERIV
+1390 YVSGNDGKGQIERIV

-1423 HLITKLTDTYKGDR
+1423 HLITKLTDTYKGDK
-1437 YECSFEYD
+1437 YERSFEYD

-1496 KLGEGIYTDYMY
+1496 KLGEGIYTDYGY

-1546 VTLHKNETFRYD
+1546 VTLHKNETFEYD

-1569 GGEDNS
+1569 GGEGNS

-1692 AIHKRIG
+1692 AIHKRTG

-1813 NPFKYTDPSGEW
+1813 NPFKYTDPSGENPL
-1825 IHLLIGAAIGGVTNL
+1825 IVAAVIGAIVGAYSGGVIANNGQYNPTKWDYSAGKTWGYMLGGAFVGGVSGYLGGAVAASGMPMANTFGLITSSFVNSVGTHIYTGGQTPVSINFGFASYNITNNEWGYLGKKGNKWYENLGYGLGAMANLSDVNQLINSTPATLYTDDSDFISHSAVVDDKGNTLMSYGPNDTKVPNSKLGFATYFRKSTSDYTVYPTLPVEVTVNKHIFTLTRGLGKILPFQGMTTNCVNMASLSLWLNGIPNIGLHPYLLYATTWAYSAGIRPDLFSYYLTNL
-1840 VINSIQ
+1840 YR
-1846 GNVKNF
+1846 K
-1852 WQGLGYFGI
+1852 
-1861 GAAAGALSAAT
+1861 
-1872 AGGASSLL
+1872 
-1880 AGGSFGAGFM
+1880 
-1890 GSSTALTAGASF
+1890 
-1902 LNGAAISGSAGLA
+1902 
-1915 GGFVNG
+1915 
-1921 LGNGLMH
+1921 
-1928 GQKFGQALLSGA
+1928 
-1940 QEGLFGATV
+1940 
-1949 GGLVGGLVGGFSAF
+1949 
-1963 FRHRNFW
+1963 
-1970 DGSKVINTEVLADAN
+1970 
-1985 LPPIK
+1985 
-1990 QIGDF
+1990 
-1995 DCGYANAE
+1995 
-2003 ANTGVS
+2003 
-2009 QVAFKNK
+2009 
-2016 SIELMKQYP
+2016 
-2025 ELYSEKGVKPK
+2025 
-2036 LLGLSIENLTGRN
+2036 
-2049 CMLSND
+2049 
-2055 KFPTSVSEIQSYK
+2055 
-2068 MWLNQGNRFIFSSS
+2068 
-2082 TSTSMNHA
+2082 
-2090 TSLNKIIVKTV
+2090 
-2101 QKLSGAEYQKLFYE
+2101 
-2115 IMDSA
+2115 
-2120 GGYFK
+2120 
-2125 IIPAK
+2125 
-2130 ALNFDLF
+2130 
-2137 IRIFP
+2137 

>member
-1 MTKRISTLFFLLL
+1 
-14 AVCRIVFS
+14 
-22 QSIPDIPVLPEEQY
+22 
-36 SIPDKVE
+36 
-43 VGPTGAA
+43 
-50 TYSIPLEMPLGTNG
+50 MPPGTNG
-64 FQPSLLINYNSQS
+64 FQPSLSINYNSQS

-86 NIAGLSKIE
+86 NLSGLSKIE
-95 RGSKNFYHDETVKR
+95 RGSKSFYHDETVKR

-130 SGQHFREGAVYGFEV
+130 SGQHFREGAIYGFEV
-145 ENYARVT
+145 ENYARIT
-152 IKKAFLKSE
+152 IKKALLKSE

-196 NFPYKG
+196 NFPYNW

-233 NRIYYAGTIVYFSYA
+233 DRIYYAGTTVYFSYA
-248 ENTKNPQRRY
+248 ENTQNPQRRY
-258 IGDFELVNDRL
+258 IGDFKLVNDRL

-275 RQGNTDFRKYV
+275 RQGRTDFRKYV

-293 TVRRLNRIG
+293 TVRRLNRID

-310 SNDDDYSSLPI
+310 SKDDDDSSLPI
-321 YPGDDDDNIGIGN
+321 YTGDDDDNIGIGD
-334 EGIEGPKGDFEFL
+334 EVIGGPKGDFELL

-352 EWGSIPEIENIELL
+352 EWGSSPKIEIVDLQKQSV
-366 GLNPPDYDQMYIGDI
+366 PDYDQMYIGDI
-381 DGNGRKDH
+381 DGDGKKDY
-389 IYLIYSKNN
+389 IYLVYKEKE
-398 NYFNI
+398 YYYNI
-403 KYENDG
+403 KYESNG
-409 NLREIYF
+409 NLRDICSF
-416 APIGESVI
+416 HKTFLP
-424 FRIMPNV
+424 FRSPTI

-447 YQEVIDDERSNDKS
+447 YDEFIKTELLTTYS
-461 QLRLKLFTYDEN
+461 QLHLKLFTYDVS

-483 MVSNMISFFD
+483 MVSNMLYVQLFNEATKLIS
-493 TWHPVIPPF
+493 VF
-502 FSYVNDDIYPDL
+502 FSYVDDDIYPDL
-514 RIIVYNRFVYKHNI
+514 RIIVDENRYSIPNNV
-528 YIGEYVYDS
+528 YIGEYVYRS
-537 GVLKPLY
+537 GMLKPLY
-544 NTDMGTIKPVTVS
+544 NTDMGTIKSVPIS
-557 DSYNWRKSVL
+557 DTNNWQKSVL
-567 GDFDGNGVLDLF
+567 GDFDGNGVVDLF
-579 HCKSGDSYSD
+579 RCKIGDSYSD
-589 NMINYSDK
+589 NVINYSDK

-656 INNGINGIPK
+656 MNNGIDEIPK
-666 MEHIDIIEASCLNQW
+666 MEHIGIIDASCTNEW

-699 VVADECY
+699 VVADECHDIINN
-706 EGKRFIRTRWW
+706 ERRFTRTRWW
-717 FYRNYNGELVLD
+717 FYRNDNGKLVFD
-729 RVFETP
+729 RVIDTP

-782 VHKMTSG
+782 VHKITSG
-789 KNKAY
+789 KNKTY
-794 EFTYKNH
+794 EFTYRNH
-801 DNYSKQGNIT
+801 QSDKTQTKQKGYIRQLNAPLMVVEKLAIDGFCMKEYEYGNIL
-811 EPQYEGVKILNT
+811 YSNR
-823 PLLVV
+823 
-828 DILSINNSQQKQYN
+828 
-842 YGKILFDNKKG
+842 KG
-853 FIGFD
+853 FLGFD
-858 EIVERN
+858 KITEHLSSLSKANPYGNSFEH
-864 YFNRTDEN
+864 
-872 NLYPVELLNY
+872 
-882 TVTEMLFAPML
+882 TVTEMSFEPVQMHYTGFVF
-893 DINLLQSSNSYK
+893 DEYR
-905 YLNLMLREKNVYKY
+905 YLNLMLKEKTVYKS
-919 RRLPGGLQ
+919 LLTSKGGSEMF
-927 LYEPILKTTYENR
+927 YFISTTTYENR

-952 TTSIAF
+952 TTGITF
-958 EDYINNF
+958 EDHINNF
-965 KKTTKYTYSGTGM
+965 KKTTNYTYSGIGL
-978 GVEISSKPKGTLLS
+978 GLEIFPKPKGTILS

-1007 DFDREHKGIVEFL
+1007 NFDIEHKGIVEFL
-1020 PKTKTVTYSKKSEK
+1020 PKTKTVTYFKNSEK

-1064 EYEYYPHGNLRK
+1064 QYEYYPHGNLRK

-1098 LPTRTTNSLGQTT
+1098 LPTRTTNSLGQTS

-1137 NTKGRLC
+1137 NAQGRLC

-1173 YSPEPLSNTTVVYNK
+1173 YSPEPLSKTTVVYNE
-1188 FDEEIERSETGPNGK
+1188 FDEEIERQETVPNGK

-1210 YDYRHRLYKDVG
+1210 YDYRHRLYKEVG

-1227 DQSPPYT
+1227 EQSHPYT

-1255 NRTEYTYSGR
+1255 NRTEYAYSGR

-1356 KGDRTTFEYDAL
+1356 KGDRTTFAYDAL

-1423 HLITKLTDTYKGDR
+1423 HLIIKLTDTYKGDR
-1437 YECSFEYD
+1437 YERSFEYD

-1496 KLGEGIYTDYMY
+1496 KLGEGIYIDYGY

-1546 VTLHKNETFRYD
+1546 ITLSKNETFEYD

-1569 GGEDNS
+1569 GGEGNS

-1667 SYERKTSANGV
+1667 SYERKTSADGV

-1692 AIHKRIG
+1692 AIHKCTG
-1699 TRQGTYYVLTDNI
+1699 THHSTYYVLTDNI
-1712 GSVSVV
+1712 GSVSAV
-1718 TDGFGN
+1718 TDDMGN

-1738 RTDNGE
+1738 RTDDGE
-1744 YDHATYFGDEGG
+1744 YK
-1756 DVTDRGYTCHEH
+1756 DVTDRGYTCHEY

-1793 PYIQAPD
+1793 PYIQAPG

-1813 NPFKYTDPSGEW
+1813 NPFKYTDPSGELFV
-1825 IHLLIGAAIGGVTNL
+1825 IDDFIAGVIIGAMIGAFTNAMVQGMSHKSNEQIIGGFFAGGAV
-1840 VINSIQ
+1840 
-1846 GNVKNF
+1846 
-1852 WQGLGYFGI
+1852 
-1861 GAAAGALSAAT
+1861 GAAAGALSGVAACWQVPGIF
-1872 AGGASSLL
+1872 AGAGANALTGASIGALSGTTLNGFNNWLSGNNFFDNAGNAALMGGILGGVFGAIGGGIKGYKL
-1880 AGGSFGAGFM
+1880 ANAQNKNMWWGNSIKYGRTKRSFFTSEKPYSRVKFPNIKFSADGKNTCVLQTLIELEEARGGSRTMEDFMSNLDYTPENGTLLDIDERGIVNFFHEQGFD
-1890 GSSTALTAGASF
+1890 S
-1902 LNGAAISGSAGLA
+1902 
-1915 GGFVNG
+1915 
-1921 LGNGLMH
+1921 
-1928 GQKFGQALLSGA
+1928 
-1940 QEGLFGATV
+1940 
-1949 GGLVGGLVGGFSAF
+1949 
-1963 FRHRNFW
+1963 
-1970 DGSKVINTEVLADAN
+1970 EVLSNIKNVDN
-1985 LPPIK
+1985 IQHISNRGQNIVLTLQETDVVWHMTNIK
-1990 QIGDF
+1990 QINYYQ
-1995 DCGYANAE
+1995 GYIKI
-2003 ANTGVS
+2003 
-2009 QVAFKNK
+2009 F
-2016 SIELMKQYP
+2016 
-2025 ELYSEKGVKPK
+2025 
-2036 LLGLSIENLTGRN
+2036 GRG
-2049 CMLSND
+2049 
-2055 KFPTSVSEIQSYK
+2055 QSY
-2068 MWLNQGNRFIFSSS
+2068 IFQNGLIKNYKP
-2082 TSTSMNHA
+2082 MF
-2090 TSLNKIIVKTV
+2090 SLIK
-2101 QKLSGAEYQKLFYE
+2101 
-2115 IMDSA
+2115 
-2120 GGYFK
+2120 
-2125 IIPAK
+2125 
-2130 ALNFDLF
+2130 
-2137 IRIFP
+2137 

>member
-14 AVCRIVFS
+14 AVSRIAFS
-22 QSIPDIPVLPEEQY
+22 QATPDTPTNPVVPGEPY
-36 SIPDKVE
+36 FIPDKVE
-43 VGPTGAA
+43 VGTTGAA
-50 TYSIPLEMPLGTNG
+50 TYSIPLQMPPGTNG
-64 FQPSLLINYNSQS
+64 FQPSLSINYNSQS
-77 GYGMLGIGW
+77 VYGMLGIGW
-86 NIAGLSKIE
+86 NVSGLSKIE

-152 IKKAFLKSE
+152 IKKALLKSE
-161 NKSYTYFELKTL
+161 NKSHTYFELKTL
-173 DGKVFNYGLGNSSIV
+173 DGKVFNYGLGNNSIV

-202 AADAICWKLSSAKDI
+202 AADVICWKLSSAKDI
-217 DGNEISYVYSN
+217 DGNEINYVYSN

-233 NRIYYAGTIVYFSYA
+233 NRIYYAGTTVYFSYA

-275 RQGNTDFRKYV
+275 RQGSTDFRKYV

-293 TVRRLNRIG
+293 TVRRLNTIS
-302 LYAWKPEK
+302 LYAWKSEK
-310 SNDDDYSSLPI
+310 SKDDDDSLLPI
-321 YPGDDDDNIGIGN
+321 YPGDDDNIGIGN
-334 EGIEGPKGDFEFL
+334 EGIEGPKGDFELL

-352 EWGSIPEIENIELL
+352 EWGSIPEIENIELF

-381 DGNGRKDH
+381 DGDGGKDYVFLNYNKSDGLYDNCFSILYNRNGSLQRIPFEEYGRK
-389 IYLIYSKNN
+389 K
-398 NYFNI
+398 
-403 KYENDG
+403 
-409 NLREIYF
+409 
-416 APIGESVI
+416 PI
-424 FRIMPNV
+424 V
-431 LIQDIDL
+431 LVQDIDL
-438 DGKDEIVLL
+438 DGKDEVVLL
-447 YQEVIDDERSNDKS
+447 YEKGYLHLPFLPDGTVDDDYSENQDKYVS
-461 QLRLKLFTYDEN
+461 YEKHLKLFAYDN
-473 KKELVEKQDL
+473 RLNELVEKQDIKL
-483 MVSNMISFFD
+483 TDFGTTTPPYYLSYKIVSAFFNYID
-493 TWHPVIPPF
+493 
-502 FSYVNDDIYPDL
+502 NDIYPDL
-514 RIIVYNRFVYKHNI
+514 RIIIDKEVDKGPNAI
-528 YIGEYVYDS
+528 YMGEYVYRS
-537 GVLKPLY
+537 GRLEPLY
-544 NTDMGTIKPVTVS
+544 KTPFETVKYVPVEEIV
-557 DSYNWRKSVL
+557 NWNKSVL

-579 HCKSGDSYSD
+579 RCKIGDSYSD
-589 NMINYSDK
+589 NVINYSDK

-603 GEWRVWQDGHQSSS
+603 GEWRVWQIGHQSSS

-629 GMDINGDN
+629 GVDINGDN

-643 QYQEQN
+643 QYQEHN

-666 MEHIDIIEASCLNQW
+666 MEHIDIIEASCTNEW

-687 PIDYNGDGLMDF
+687 PIDYNGDGLMDL
-699 VVADECY
+699 VVADEY
-706 EGKRFIRTRWW
+706 YDGNQFIRTYWW
-717 FYRNYNGELVLD
+717 FYINDNGKLFLHN
-729 RVFETP
+729 VFNTP
-735 YEISYKS
+735 HEISYKS

-782 VHKMTSG
+782 VHKIIPG
-789 KNKAY
+789 KYKTY
-794 EFTYKNH
+794 EFTYRNH
-801 DNYSKQGNIT
+801 QSDKTQMKQKGYIRQLNAPLMVVEKLAIDGFGMKEYEYGNML
-811 EPQYEGVKILNT
+811 Y
-823 PLLVV
+823 
-828 DILSINNSQQKQYN
+828 NSR
-842 YGKILFDNKKG
+842 KG
-853 FIGFD
+853 FMGFD
-858 EIVERN
+858 KMTEHLSSLSKANPYGNSFEQ
-864 YFNRTDEN
+864 
-872 NLYPVELLNY
+872 
-882 TVTEMLFAPML
+882 TVTEMSFEPVQMYYTGFVF
-893 DINLLQSSNSYK
+893 DEYR
-905 YLNLMLREKNVYKY
+905 YLNLMLKEKTVYKS
-919 RRLPGGLQ
+919 LLTSKGGSEMF
-927 LYEPILKTTYENR
+927 YFISTTTYENR

-952 TTSIAF
+952 TTGIVF
-958 EDYINNF
+958 EDHINNL
-965 KKTTKYTYSGTGM
+965 KKTTKYTYSGIGL
-978 GVEISSKPKGTLLS
+978 GLEIFPKPKGTLLS

-1007 DFDREHKGIVEFL
+1007 DFDIEHKGIVEFL
-1020 PKTKTVTYSKKSEK
+1020 PKTKTVTYSKDSEK
-1034 IAYRTNY
+1034 IVYRTNY

-1064 EYEYYPHGNLRK
+1064 EYEYYPRGNLRK

-1126 DIDGSVTKYKY
+1126 DIDGSVAKYKY

-1152 TVEYESR
+1152 TVEYISR
-1159 YTKPEGADYFVSES
+1159 YINLENPNYVVSES
-1173 YSPEPLSNTTVVYNK
+1173 YFPEPLSNTTVVYNE
-1188 FDEEIERSETGPNGK
+1188 FDEEIERQETGANGNT
-1203 ILFGEKS
+1203 LYLEKS
-1210 YDYRHRLYKDVG
+1210 YDYRHRLYKEIGNHAYKDP
-1222 LHTKN
+1222 
-1227 DQSPPYT
+1227 SPPYT

-1255 NRTEYTYSGR
+1255 NRTEYAYSGR

-1280 TTLNDLGLVE
+1280 TTLNALGLVE

-1390 YVSGTNGKGQIERIV
+1390 YVSGANGKGQIERIV

-1423 HLITKLTDTYKGDR
+1423 HLITKLTDTYKGDK
-1437 YECSFEYD
+1437 YERSFEYD

-1472 EIRAAGKT
+1472 EIKAAGKT

-1516 IVTRCGL
+1516 IVTRYGL

-1569 GGEDNS
+1569 GGEGNS

-1602 VSYIGSASEGIS
+1602 VSYIGSASKGIS

-1646 QRIESVLKDKGK
+1646 QRIESMLKDKGK

-1692 AIHKRIG
+1692 AIHKRTG

-1718 TDGFGN
+1718 TDGLGN

-1768 LTPLNL
+1768 LAPLNL

-1813 NPFKYTDPSGEW
+1813 NPFKYTDPSGEIAW
-1825 IHLLIGAAIGGVTNL
+1825 FVIPLITAGIFAV
-1840 VINSIQ
+1840 
-1846 GNVKNF
+1846 GNTVAHSVRGDVGNF
-1852 WQGLGYFGI
+1852 WSGLKYFGQGALTGFALGCAWEFAPAITWLGLGQGI
-1861 GAAAGALSAAT
+1861 QTAMTVYTYGKVIEGVVGTAAGAFNGGWKGVGNGAKTFLGNFYLDENEWFGGIWQGFSRHTWEMLQSFVGEGYTHVKNAFGEVDRVDYFGGATFATKENSDNQQGVSIGNYINIDIYDKIKGKFDDRVISDPLFMHEYGHTLDSRLFGISYLFAIGIPSLISAA
-1872 AGGASSLL
+1872 GD
-1880 AGGSFGAGFM
+1880 
-1890 GSSTALTAGASF
+1890 
-1902 LNGAAISGSAGLA
+1902 
-1915 GGFVNG
+1915 
-1921 LGNGLMH
+1921 GNHSIFWAERRANRHAKRYFKRYYGIDWAT
-1928 GQKFGQALLSGA
+1928 QKTKYYG
-1940 QEGLFGATV
+1940 
-1949 GGLVGGLVGGFSAF
+1949 
-1963 FRHRNFW
+1963 
-1970 DGSKVINTEVLADAN
+1970 ITE
-1985 LPPIK
+1985 
-1990 QIGDF
+1990 
-1995 DCGYANAE
+1995 
-2003 ANTGVS
+2003 
-2009 QVAFKNK
+2009 
-2016 SIELMKQYP
+2016 
-2025 ELYSEKGVKPK
+2025 
-2036 LLGLSIENLTGRN
+2036 EN
-2049 CMLSND
+2049 
-2055 KFPTSVSEIQSYK
+2055 FPTY
-2068 MWLNQGNRFIFSSS
+2068 
-2082 TSTSMNHA
+2082 
-2090 TSLNKIIVKTV
+2090 
-2101 QKLSGAEYQKLFYE
+2101 
-2115 IMDSA
+2115 
-2120 GGYFK
+2120 
-2125 IIPAK
+2125 
-2130 ALNFDLF
+2130 
-2137 IRIFP
+2137 

>member
-43 VGPTGAA
+43 VSTTGAA
-50 TYSIPLEMPLGTNG
+50 TYSIPLEMPPGTNG

-109 NGITFTDEDQLYL
+109 NSITFTDEDQLYL

-152 IKKAFLKSE
+152 IKKALLKSE

-188 SDSKSHHS
+188 SDSKSHYS

-217 DGNEISYVYSN
+217 DGNEISYIYSN

-233 NRIYYAGTIVYFSYA
+233 DRIYYAGTIVYFSYA

-258 IGDFELVNDRL
+258 VGDFELVNDKL

-275 RQGNTDFRKYV
+275 RQGSTDFRKYV

-293 TVRRLNRIG
+293 TVRRLNTIS

-310 SNDDDYSSLPI
+310 SKDDDDSSLPV
-321 YPGDDDDNIGIGN
+321 YPGDDDDNIGIGD
-334 EGIEGPKGDFEFL
+334 EGIEGPKGDFELL
-347 GSTYI
+347 GSTFI
-352 EWGSIPEIENIELL
+352 EWGSIPEIENIELF

-416 APIGESVI
+416 SPIGESVT
-424 FRIMPNV
+424 FRIKPNI

-447 YQEVIDDERSNDKS
+447 YQEVIDAERSNLKS

-493 TWHPVIPPF
+493 TWHQVIPPF

-514 RIIVYNRFVYKHNI
+514 RIIVYNRFIYKHNI

-579 HCKSGDSYSD
+579 HGKSASLV
-589 NMINYSDK
+589 NNVINYSDK

-603 GEWRVWQDGHQSSS
+603 GVWRVWQDGHQSSS

-629 GMDINGDN
+629 GIDINGDN

-801 DNYSKQGNIT
+801 DNYSNPGNIT

-828 DILSINNSQQKQYN
+828 DILSINNSQEKQYN

-864 YFNRTDEN
+864 YFNKTDKN
-872 NLYPVELLNY
+872 DLYPVELLNY

-905 YLNLMLREKNVYKY
+905 YLNLMLKEKNVYKY

-958 EDYINNF
+958 EDHINNF
-965 KKTTKYTYSGTGM
+965 KKTTNYTYSGTGM
-978 GVEISSKPKGTLLS
+978 GVEMSSKPKGTLLS

-1020 PKTKTVTYSKKSEK
+1020 PKTKTVTYSKNSEK

-1098 LPTRTTNSLGQTT
+1098 LPTRTANSLGQTT

-1117 CTGNILRYR
+1117 CTGNILIYR

-1210 YDYRHRLYKDVG
+1210 YDYRHRLYKEVG

-1325 YGNRISI
+1325 YGNRVSI

-1368 GRRTKE
+1368 GRQTKE

-1390 YVSGTNGKGQIERIV
+1390 YVSGANGKGQIERIV

-1423 HLITKLTDTYKGDR
+1423 HLITKLTDTYKGDK
-1437 YECSFEYD
+1437 YERAFEYD
-1445 KYRQLIR
+1445 KYWQLIR

-1472 EIRAAGKT
+1472 EIKAADQT
-1480 VWNLEDYDAKG
+1480 VWKLEDYDAKG

-1496 KLGEGIYTDYMY
+1496 GLGNQIYTEYRY

-1569 GGEDNS
+1569 GGEGNS
-1575 IWYQAN
+1575 IWYQPN

-1602 VSYIGSASEGIS
+1602 VSYIGSASKGIS

-1692 AIHKRIG
+1692 AIHKRTG

-1825 IHLLIGAAIGGVTNL
+1825 ALLDDVIAAVVGGVINL
-1840 VINSIQ
+1840 TVNLIQ
-1846 GNVKNF
+1846 GNVKNVGHGF
-1852 WQGLGYFGI
+1852 ALFGVGAAGGLASLYVSPIVGAGFVSGANSFLNQGFNTHWQKIDAGQVFFSMAMGAGTSYLGGALGSALSQPISRVTSEIASPIIRETLTQGVTNASVGFTMGAGMALIGGAKFKDAMKQGGI
-1861 GAAAGALSAAT
+1861 GA
-1872 AGGASSLL
+1872 
-1880 AGGSFGAGFM
+1880 
-1890 GSSTALTAGASF
+1890 LT
-1902 LNGAAISGSAGLA
+1902 
-1915 GGFVNG
+1915 G
-1921 LGNGLMH
+1921 LGIGIMNGTVSAIQYASKNDVNLWTGKSKAVETNTRINENNSMSLH
-1928 GQKFGQALLSGA
+1928 ANQRVSDRHVEQKDIKETLNNPLKITKIKYDSQ
-1940 QEGLFGATV
+1940 GLPSIRYIGHKATV
-1949 GGLVGGLVGGFSAF
+1949 
-1963 FRHRNFW
+1963 
-1970 DGSKVINTEVLADAN
+1970 VLN
-1985 LPPIK
+1985 P
-1990 QIGDF
+1990 
-1995 DCGYANAE
+1995 E
-2003 ANTGVS
+2003 TGKIITVYPTS
-2009 QVAFKNK
+2009 TQRLNNILKNK
-2016 SIELMKQYP
+2016 
-2025 ELYSEKGVKPK
+2025 
-2036 LLGLSIENLTGRN
+2036 
-2049 CMLSND
+2049 
-2055 KFPTSVSEIQSYK
+2055 
-2068 MWLNQGNRFIFSSS
+2068 
-2082 TSTSMNHA
+2082 
-2090 TSLNKIIVKTV
+2090 
-2101 QKLSGAEYQKLFYE
+2101 
-2115 IMDSA
+2115 
-2120 GGYFK
+2120 
-2125 IIPAK
+2125 
-2130 ALNFDLF
+2130 
-2137 IRIFP
+2137 

>member
-50 TYSIPLEMPLGTNG
+50 TYSIPLEMPPGTNG

-86 NIAGLSKIE
+86 NVSGLSKIE

-152 IKKAFLKSE
+152 IKKALLKSG
-161 NKSYTYFELKTL
+161 NKSHTYFELKTL

-217 DGNEISYVYSN
+217 DGNEISYIYSN

-233 NRIYYAGTIVYFSYA
+233 DRIYYAGTIVYFSYA

-258 IGDFELVNDRL
+258 VGDFELVNDKL

-275 RQGNTDFRKYV
+275 RQGSTDFRKYV

-293 TVRRLNRIG
+293 TVRRLNTIS

-310 SNDDDYSSLPI
+310 SKDDDDSSLPV
-321 YPGDDDDNIGIGN
+321 YPGDDDDNIGIGD
-334 EGIEGPKGDFEFL
+334 EGIEGPKGDFELL
-347 GSTYI
+347 GSTFI
-352 EWGSIPEIENIELL
+352 EWGSIPEIENIELF

-416 APIGESVI
+416 SPIGESVT
-424 FRIMPNV
+424 FRIKPNI

-447 YQEVIDDERSNDKS
+447 YQEVIDAERSNLKS

-493 TWHPVIPPF
+493 TWHQVIPPF

-514 RIIVYNRFVYKHNI
+514 RIIVYNRFIYKHNI

-579 HCKSGDSYSD
+579 HGKSASLV
-589 NMINYSDK
+589 NNVINYSDK

-603 GEWRVWQDGHQSSS
+603 GVWRVWQDGHQSSS

-629 GMDINGDN
+629 GIDINGDN

-801 DNYSKQGNIT
+801 DNYSNPGNIT

-828 DILSINNSQQKQYN
+828 DILSINNSQEKQYN

-864 YFNRTDEN
+864 YFNKTDKN
-872 NLYPVELLNY
+872 DLYPVELLNY

-905 YLNLMLREKNVYKY
+905 YLNLMLKEKNVYKY

-958 EDYINNF
+958 EDHINNF
-965 KKTTKYTYSGTGM
+965 KKTTNYTYSGTGM
-978 GVEISSKPKGTLLS
+978 GVEMSSKPKGTLLS

-1020 PKTKTVTYSKKSEK
+1020 PKTKTVTYSKNSEK

-1098 LPTRTTNSLGQTT
+1098 LPTRTANSLGQTT

-1117 CTGNILRYR
+1117 CTGNILIYR

-1210 YDYRHRLYKDVG
+1210 YDYRHRLYKEVG

-1325 YGNRISI
+1325 YGNRVSI

-1368 GRRTKE
+1368 GRQTKE

-1390 YVSGTNGKGQIERIV
+1390 YVSGANGKGQIERIV

-1423 HLITKLTDTYKGDR
+1423 HLITKLTDTYKGDK
-1437 YECSFEYD
+1437 YERAFEYD
-1445 KYRQLIR
+1445 KYWQLIR

-1472 EIRAAGKT
+1472 EIKAADQT
-1480 VWNLEDYDAKG
+1480 VWKLEDYDAKG

-1496 KLGEGIYTDYMY
+1496 GLGNQIYTEYRY

-1569 GGEDNS
+1569 GGEGNS
-1575 IWYQAN
+1575 IWYQPN

-1602 VSYIGSASEGIS
+1602 VSYIGSASKGIS

-1692 AIHKRIG
+1692 AIHKRTG

-1825 IHLLIGAAIGGVTNL
+1825 ALLDDVIAAVVGGVINL
-1840 VINSIQ
+1840 TVNLIQ
-1846 GNVKNF
+1846 GNVKNVGHGF
-1852 WQGLGYFGI
+1852 ALFGVGAAGGLASLYVSPIVGAGFVSGANSFLNQGFNTHWQKIDAGQVFFSMAMGAGTSYLGGALGSALSQPISRVTSEIASPIIRETLTQGVTNASVGFTMGAGMALIGGAKFKDAMKQGGI
-1861 GAAAGALSAAT
+1861 GA
-1872 AGGASSLL
+1872 
-1880 AGGSFGAGFM
+1880 
-1890 GSSTALTAGASF
+1890 LT
-1902 LNGAAISGSAGLA
+1902 
-1915 GGFVNG
+1915 G
-1921 LGNGLMH
+1921 LGIGIMNGTVSAIQYASKNDVNLWTGKSKAVETNTLINENNSMSLH
-1928 GQKFGQALLSGA
+1928 ANQRVSDRHVEQKDIKETLNNPLKITKIKYDSQ
-1940 QEGLFGATV
+1940 GLPSIRYIGHKATV
-1949 GGLVGGLVGGFSAF
+1949 
-1963 FRHRNFW
+1963 
-1970 DGSKVINTEVLADAN
+1970 VLN
-1985 LPPIK
+1985 P
-1990 QIGDF
+1990 
-1995 DCGYANAE
+1995 E
-2003 ANTGVS
+2003 TGKIITVYPTS
-2009 QVAFKNK
+2009 TQRLNNILKNK
-2016 SIELMKQYP
+2016 
-2025 ELYSEKGVKPK
+2025 
-2036 LLGLSIENLTGRN
+2036 
-2049 CMLSND
+2049 
-2055 KFPTSVSEIQSYK
+2055 
-2068 MWLNQGNRFIFSSS
+2068 
-2082 TSTSMNHA
+2082 
-2090 TSLNKIIVKTV
+2090 
-2101 QKLSGAEYQKLFYE
+2101 
-2115 IMDSA
+2115 
-2120 GGYFK
+2120 
-2125 IIPAK
+2125 
-2130 ALNFDLF
+2130 
-2137 IRIFP
+2137 

>member
-1 MTKRISTLFFLLL
+1 MTKRISILFFLLL
-14 AVCRIVFS
+14 AVGRIVFS
-22 QSIPDIPVLPEEQY
+22 QSIPDTHATPVSSGEPY

-50 TYSIPLEMPLGTNG
+50 TYSIPLEMLPGTNS
-64 FQPSLLINYNSQS
+64 FQPSFSINYNSQS

-86 NIAGLSKIE
+86 NIAGPSQIE
-95 RGSKNFYHDETVKR
+95 RGSKSFYHDETVKR

-217 DGNEISYVYSN
+217 DGNEISYIYSN

-233 NRIYYAGTIVYFSYA
+233 DRIYYAGTIVYFSYA

-321 YPGDDDDNIGIGN
+321 YPGDDDDNIGIGD
-334 EGIEGPKGDFEFL
+334 EGIEGPKGDFELL

-352 EWGSIPEIENIELL
+352 EWGSIPEIENIELF

-389 IYLIYSKNN
+389 IYLVYKEKE
-398 NYFNI
+398 YYCNI
-403 KYENDG
+403 KYESNG
-409 NLREIYF
+409 NLQEIGF
-416 APIGESVI
+416 TPKMFPL
-424 FRIMPNV
+424 FRKPTI

-447 YQEVIDDERSNDKS
+447 YQEVIDAERSNLKS
-461 QLRLKLFTYDEN
+461 QLRLKLFTYDVS

-483 MVSNMISFFD
+483 MISSMLYGFLFFKEK
-493 TWHPVIPPF
+493 TELISAF
-502 FSYVNDDIYPDL
+502 FNYVDDDIYPDL
-514 RIIVYNRFVYKHNI
+514 RIIVNHKFVDPNNI
-528 YIGEYVYDS
+528 YIGEYVYRS
-537 GVLKPLY
+537 GMLKPLY
-544 NTDMGTIKPVTVS
+544 NTDMGTVKPVAVS
-557 DSYNWRKSVL
+557 DTENWQKNVL

-579 HCKSGDSYSD
+579 HCKSGDSYLD

-603 GEWRVWQDGHQSSS
+603 GEWRTWEIKHRRV
-617 EGNDW
+617 GNEDVDW
-622 IDRAVPY
+622 IDKAVPY
-629 GMDINGDN
+629 GIDINGDN
-637 RTDLLI
+637 RTDMLI
-643 QYQEQN
+643 QYQEEGD
-649 NHSWRVL
+649 HSWRVL
-656 INNGINGIPK
+656 INDGIDESPI
-666 MEHIDIIEASCLNQW
+666 MERIDIIEASCLNQW

-706 EGKRFIRTRWW
+706 EGKRFIKTRWW

-782 VHKMTSG
+782 VHKITSG
-789 KNKAY
+789 KNKTY
-794 EFTYKNH
+794 EFTYRNH
-801 DNYSKQGNIT
+801 QSDKTQTKQKGYIRQLNAPLMVVEKLAIDGFGMKEYEYGNIL
-811 EPQYEGVKILNT
+811 YSNR
-823 PLLVV
+823 
-828 DILSINNSQQKQYN
+828 
-842 YGKILFDNKKG
+842 KG
-853 FIGFD
+853 FLGFD
-858 EIVERN
+858 KIKEQFSYLSQVN
-864 YFNRTDEN
+864 PY
-872 NLYPVELLNY
+872 ELDIAH
-882 TVTEMLFAPML
+882 TVTEMSFEPVRTYGTGDVFNEILN
-893 DINLLQSSNSYK
+893 IYK
-905 YLNLMLREKNVYKY
+905 YSNLMLKEKKVFKPT
-919 RRLPGGLQ
+919 LAQGELGLD
-927 LYEPILKTTYENR
+927 ILVSKTIYENI
-940 DIPISDLRYIPV
+940 DIPVNDLRYIPV

-1064 EYEYYPHGNLRK
+1064 QYEYYPHGNLRK

-1117 CTGNILRYR
+1117 CTGNILRYK

-1137 NTKGRLC
+1137 NAQGRLC

-1173 YSPEPLSNTTVVYNK
+1173 YSPEPLSKTTVVYNK

-1210 YDYRHRLYKDVG
+1210 YDYRHRLYKEVG

-1227 DQSPPYT
+1227 EQSPPYT
-1234 EYSYDHLDRIKSK
+1234 EYSYDYLDRIKSK

-1255 NRTEYTYSGR
+1255 NRTKYAYSGR

-1390 YVSGTNGKGQIERIV
+1390 YVSGNDGKGQIERIV

-1423 HLITKLTDTYKGDR
+1423 HLITKLTDTYKGDK
-1437 YECSFEYD
+1437 YERSFEYD

-1496 KLGEGIYTDYMY
+1496 KLGEGIYTDYGY

-1546 VTLHKNETFRYD
+1546 VTLHKNETFEYD

-1569 GGEDNS
+1569 GGEGNS

-1692 AIHKRIG
+1692 AIHKRTG

-1813 NPFKYTDPSGEW
+1813 NPFKYTDPSGENPL
-1825 IHLLIGAAIGGVTNL
+1825 IVAAVIGAIVGAYSGGVIANNGQYNPTKWDYSAGKTWGYMLGGAFVGGVSGYLGGAVAASGMPMANTFGLITSSFVNSVGTHIYTGGQTPVSINFGFASYNITNNEWGYLGKKGNKWYENLGYGLGAMANLSDVNQLINSTPATLYTDDSDFISHSAVVDDKGNTLMSYGPNDTKVPNSKLGFATYFRKSTSDYTVYPTLPVEVTVNKHIFTLTRGLGKILPFQGMTTNCVNMASLSLWLNGIPNIGLHPYLLYATTWAYSAGIRPDLFSYYLTNL
-1840 VINSIQ
+1840 YR
-1846 GNVKNF
+1846 K
-1852 WQGLGYFGI
+1852 
-1861 GAAAGALSAAT
+1861 
-1872 AGGASSLL
+1872 
-1880 AGGSFGAGFM
+1880 
-1890 GSSTALTAGASF
+1890 
-1902 LNGAAISGSAGLA
+1902 
-1915 GGFVNG
+1915 
-1921 LGNGLMH
+1921 
-1928 GQKFGQALLSGA
+1928 
-1940 QEGLFGATV
+1940 
-1949 GGLVGGLVGGFSAF
+1949 
-1963 FRHRNFW
+1963 
-1970 DGSKVINTEVLADAN
+1970 
-1985 LPPIK
+1985 
-1990 QIGDF
+1990 
-1995 DCGYANAE
+1995 
-2003 ANTGVS
+2003 
-2009 QVAFKNK
+2009 
-2016 SIELMKQYP
+2016 
-2025 ELYSEKGVKPK
+2025 
-2036 LLGLSIENLTGRN
+2036 
-2049 CMLSND
+2049 
-2055 KFPTSVSEIQSYK
+2055 
-2068 MWLNQGNRFIFSSS
+2068 
-2082 TSTSMNHA
+2082 
-2090 TSLNKIIVKTV
+2090 
-2101 QKLSGAEYQKLFYE
+2101 
-2115 IMDSA
+2115 
-2120 GGYFK
+2120 
-2125 IIPAK
+2125 
-2130 ALNFDLF
+2130 
-2137 IRIFP
+2137 

>member
-22 QSIPDIPVLPEEQY
+22 QSIPDIPVLPEEPY

-50 TYSIPLEMPLGTNG
+50 TYSIPLEMLPGTNS
-64 FQPSLLINYNSQS
+64 FQPSLSINYNSQS

-86 NIAGLSKIE
+86 NVSGLSKIE
-95 RGSKNFYHDETVKR
+95 RGSKNFYHDEAVKR

-152 IKKAFLKSE
+152 IKKALLKSG

-233 NRIYYAGTIVYFSYA
+233 DRIYYAGTIVYFSYA

-321 YPGDDDDNIGIGN
+321 YPGDDDDNMGIGD
-334 EGIEGPKGDFEFL
+334 EVIEGPKGDFELL

-352 EWGSIPEIENIELL
+352 EWGSIPEIENIELF

-389 IYLIYSKNN
+389 IYLVYKEKE
-398 NYFNI
+398 YYCNI
-403 KYENDG
+403 KYESNG
-409 NLREIYF
+409 NLQEIGF
-416 APIGESVI
+416 TPKMFPL
-424 FRIMPNV
+424 FRKPTI

-447 YQEVIDDERSNDKS
+447 YQEVIDAERSNLKS
-461 QLRLKLFTYDEN
+461 QLRLKLFTYDVS

-483 MVSNMISFFD
+483 MISSMLYGFLFFKEK
-493 TWHPVIPPF
+493 TELISAF
-502 FSYVNDDIYPDL
+502 FNYVDDDIYPDL
-514 RIIVYNRFVYKHNI
+514 RIIVKSFIYPNNI
-528 YIGEYVYDS
+528 HIGEYVCRS
-537 GVLKPLY
+537 GMLKPLY
-544 NTDMGTIKPVTVS
+544 NTDMGTVKPVAVS
-557 DSYNWRKSVL
+557 DAKNWQKNVL

-579 HCKSGDSYSD
+579 HCKSGDSYLD
-589 NMINYSDK
+589 NMIDYLDK

-603 GEWRVWQDGHQSSS
+603 GEWRTWEIKHRRV
-617 EGNDW
+617 GNEDVDW
-622 IDRAVPY
+622 IDKAVPY
-629 GMDINGDN
+629 GIDINGDN
-637 RTDLLI
+637 RTDMLI
-643 QYQEQN
+643 QYQEEGD
-649 NHSWRVL
+649 HSWRVL
-656 INNGINGIPK
+656 INDGIDESPI
-666 MEHIDIIEASCLNQW
+666 MERIDIIEASCLNQW

-706 EGKRFIRTRWW
+706 EGKRFIKTRWW
-717 FYRNYNGELVLD
+717 FYRNDNGKLVFD
-729 RVFETP
+729 RVIDTP

-782 VHKMTSG
+782 VHKITSG
-789 KNKAY
+789 KNKTY

-801 DNYSKQGNIT
+801 DNYSKQGNVT

-828 DILSINNSQQKQYN
+828 DILSINSSQQKQYN

-958 EDYINNF
+958 EDHINNF

-978 GVEISSKPKGTLLS
+978 GGEMSSKPKGTLLS

-1020 PKTKTVTYSKKSEK
+1020 PKTKTVTYSKNSEK

-1064 EYEYYPHGNLRK
+1064 EYEYYPRGNLRK

-1210 YDYRHRLYKDVG
+1210 YDYRHRLYKEVG

-1423 HLITKLTDTYKGDR
+1423 HLITKLTDTYKGDK
-1437 YECSFEYD
+1437 YERAFEYD
-1445 KYRQLIR
+1445 KYWQLIR

-1496 KLGEGIYTDYMY
+1496 KLGEGIYTYYMY

-1523 AKIPIQDVRYDYDRH
+1523 AKIPIQDVHYDYDRH
-1538 YNLIQRND
+1538 YNLIKRND
-1546 VTLHKNETFRYD
+1546 ITLSKNETFEYD

-1569 GGEDNS
+1569 GGDGNS

-1678 VTHVDYIY
+1678 VTHLDYIY

-1692 AIHKRIG
+1692 AIHKRTG

-1825 IHLLIGAAIGGVTNL
+1825 ALLDDVIAAVVGGVINL
-1840 VINSIQ
+1840 TVNLIQ
-1846 GNVKNF
+1846 GNVKNVGHGF
-1852 WQGLGYFGI
+1852 ALFGVGAAGGLASLYVSPIVGAGFVSGANSFLNQGFNTHWQKIDAGQVFFSMAMGAGTSYLGGALGGALSQPISRVTSEIASPIIRETLTQGVTNASVGFTMGAGMALIGGAKFKDAMKQGGI
-1861 GAAAGALSAAT
+1861 GA
-1872 AGGASSLL
+1872 
-1880 AGGSFGAGFM
+1880 
-1890 GSSTALTAGASF
+1890 LT
-1902 LNGAAISGSAGLA
+1902 
-1915 GGFVNG
+1915 G
-1921 LGNGLMH
+1921 LGIGIMNGTVSAIQYASKNDVNLWTGKSKAVETNTLINENNSMSLH
-1928 GQKFGQALLSGA
+1928 ANQRVSDRHVEQKDIKETLNNPLKITKIKYDSQ
-1940 QEGLFGATV
+1940 GLPSIRYIGHKATV
-1949 GGLVGGLVGGFSAF
+1949 
-1963 FRHRNFW
+1963 
-1970 DGSKVINTEVLADAN
+1970 VLN
-1985 LPPIK
+1985 P
-1990 QIGDF
+1990 
-1995 DCGYANAE
+1995 E
-2003 ANTGVS
+2003 TGKIITVYPTS
-2009 QVAFKNK
+2009 TQRLNNILKNK
-2016 SIELMKQYP
+2016 
-2025 ELYSEKGVKPK
+2025 
-2036 LLGLSIENLTGRN
+2036 
-2049 CMLSND
+2049 
-2055 KFPTSVSEIQSYK
+2055 
-2068 MWLNQGNRFIFSSS
+2068 
-2082 TSTSMNHA
+2082 
-2090 TSLNKIIVKTV
+2090 
-2101 QKLSGAEYQKLFYE
+2101 
-2115 IMDSA
+2115 
-2120 GGYFK
+2120 
-2125 IIPAK
+2125 
-2130 ALNFDLF
+2130 
-2137 IRIFP
+2137 

>member
-14 AVCRIVFS
+14 AVGRIVFS
-22 QSIPDIPVLPEEQY
+22 QSIPYTHATPVSSGEPY

-50 TYSIPLEMPLGTNG
+50 TYSIPLEMLPGTNS
-64 FQPSLLINYNSQS
+64 FQPSLSINYNSQS

-86 NIAGLSKIE
+86 NVSGLSKIE
-95 RGSKNFYHDETVKR
+95 RGSKNFYHDEAVKR

-152 IKKAFLKSE
+152 IKKALLKSE

-233 NRIYYAGTIVYFSYA
+233 NRIYYAGTTVYFSYA

-275 RQGNTDFRKYV
+275 RQGSTDFRKYV

-293 TVRRLNRIG
+293 TVRRLNTIS

-310 SNDDDYSSLPI
+310 SKDDDDSSLPV
-321 YPGDDDDNIGIGN
+321 YPGDDDDNIGIGD
-334 EGIEGPKGDFEFL
+334 EGIEGPKGDFEHL

-352 EWGSIPEIENIELL
+352 EWGSSPEIEIVDLQAQSV
-366 GLNPPDYDQMYIGDI
+366 PDYDQMYMGDI
-381 DGNGRKDH
+381 DGDGKKDY
-389 IYLIYSKNN
+389 IYLVYKEKE
-398 NYFNI
+398 YYYNI
-403 KYENDG
+403 KYESNG
-409 NLREIYF
+409 NLQEIGF
-416 APIGESVI
+416 TPKMFLPFRKPII
-424 FRIMPNV
+424 

-447 YQEVIDDERSNDKS
+447 YDEFLTAPNLVFNS
-461 QLRLKLFTYDEN
+461 QLRLKLFTYDVS

-483 MVSNMISFFD
+483 MISSMVYSFLFSKEK
-493 TWHPVIPPF
+493 TELISAF
-502 FSYVNDDIYPDL
+502 FSYVDDDIYPDL
-514 RIIVYNRFVYKHNI
+514 RIIVKNKLIDPNNI
-528 YIGEYVYDS
+528 HIGEYVYRS

-544 NTDMGTIKPVTVS
+544 NTDMGTVKPVAVS
-557 DSYNWRKSVL
+557 DTENWQKNVL

-589 NMINYSDK
+589 NVIKISDK

-603 GEWRVWQDGHQSSS
+603 GEWRVWKFSNWSNS
-617 EGNDW
+617 EFNDW
-622 IDRAVPY
+622 INKAVPY
-629 GMDINGDN
+629 GIDINGDN
-637 RTDLLI
+637 RTDMLI
-643 QYQEQN
+643 EYPEGN
-649 NHSWRVL
+649 NIVWVGL
-656 INNGINGIPK
+656 INNGIHESPK
-666 MEHIDIIEASCLNQW
+666 MEHVEVFGASYANEW
-681 DNDYKI
+681 DNAYKI

-699 VVADECY
+699 VEADEFY
-706 EGKRFIRTRWW
+706 DGKQFIRTYWM
-717 FYRNYNGELVLD
+717 FYRNDNGKLVLD

-782 VHKMTSG
+782 VHKITSG
-789 KNKAY
+789 KNKTY

-801 DNYSKQGNIT
+801 DNYSKQGNVT

-858 EIVERN
+858 KIVERN
-864 YFNRTDEN
+864 YFNKTDKN
-872 NLYPVELLNY
+872 DLYPVELLNY
-882 TVTEMLFAPML
+882 TVTEMLFAPIL
-893 DINLLQSSNSYK
+893 DINLLQSSNSHK
-905 YLNLMLREKNVYKY
+905 YFNLMLKEKNVYKY
-919 RRLPGGLQ
+919 RRFPGGLQ

-940 DIPISDLRYIPV
+940 DIPVSDLRYIPV

-978 GVEISSKPKGTLLS
+978 GLEISSKPKGTLLS

-1034 IAYRTNY
+1034 IVYRTNY

-1137 NTKGRLC
+1137 NAQGRLC

-1173 YSPEPLSNTTVVYNK
+1173 YSPEPLSKTTVVYNK
-1188 FDEEIERSETGPNGK
+1188 FDEEIERQETGPNGS

-1210 YDYRHRLYKDVG
+1210 YDYRHRLYKEVG

-1227 DQSPPYT
+1227 EQSPPYT
-1234 EYSYDHLDRIKSK
+1234 EYSYDYLDRIKSK

-1255 NRTEYTYSGR
+1255 NRTEYAYSGR

-1356 KGDRTTFEYDAL
+1356 KGDRTTFAYDAL

-1374 TETEA
+1374 TEMEA

-1390 YVSGTNGKGQIERIV
+1390 YVSGTNGKGQIARIV

-1423 HLITKLTDTYKGDR
+1423 HLITKLTYTYKGDK
-1437 YECSFEYD
+1437 YERAFEYD

-1538 YNLIQRND
+1538 YNLIKRND
-1546 VTLHKNETFRYD
+1546 ITLSKNETFEYD

-1569 GGEDNS
+1569 GGDGNS

-1738 RTDNGE
+1738 RIDNGE

-1813 NPFKYTDPSGEW
+1813 NPFKYTDPSGEIAW
-1825 IHLLIGAAIGGVTNL
+1825 FVIPLITAGIFAVGNTVAHSVRGDVGNFWSGLKYFGQGALTGFALGCAWEFAPAITWLGLGQGIQTAMTVYTYGKVIEGVVGTAVGAFNGGWKGVGNGAKTFLGNFYLDENEWLGGIWQGFSRHTWEMLQSFVGEGYTHVKNAFGEVDRVDYFGGATFATKENSESRFGVSIGNYINVNIDDKIKGKFDDRVISDPLFMHEYGHTLDSRLFGISYLFAIGIPSL
-1840 VINSIQ
+1840 IS
-1846 GNVKNF
+1846 
-1852 WQGLGYFGI
+1852 
-1861 GAAAGALSAAT
+1861 AAGDGNHSIFWAERRANRHAKRYFKRYYGIDWAT
-1872 AGGASSLL
+1872 
-1880 AGGSFGAGFM
+1880 
-1890 GSSTALTAGASF
+1890 
-1902 LNGAAISGSAGLA
+1902 
-1915 GGFVNG
+1915 
-1921 LGNGLMH
+1921 
-1928 GQKFGQALLSGA
+1928 QKTKYYG
-1940 QEGLFGATV
+1940 
-1949 GGLVGGLVGGFSAF
+1949 
-1963 FRHRNFW
+1963 
-1970 DGSKVINTEVLADAN
+1970 ITE
-1985 LPPIK
+1985 
-1990 QIGDF
+1990 
-1995 DCGYANAE
+1995 
-2003 ANTGVS
+2003 
-2009 QVAFKNK
+2009 
-2016 SIELMKQYP
+2016 
-2025 ELYSEKGVKPK
+2025 
-2036 LLGLSIENLTGRN
+2036 EN
-2049 CMLSND
+2049 
-2055 KFPTSVSEIQSYK
+2055 FPTY
-2068 MWLNQGNRFIFSSS
+2068 
-2082 TSTSMNHA
+2082 
-2090 TSLNKIIVKTV
+2090 
-2101 QKLSGAEYQKLFYE
+2101 
-2115 IMDSA
+2115 
-2120 GGYFK
+2120 
-2125 IIPAK
+2125 
-2130 ALNFDLF
+2130 
-2137 IRIFP
+2137 